1 MTNAEPRRAERK
13 SRLFFS
19 AGKRKAVLNVADKV
33 DSITLEIEATTQKA
47 DKGIDK
53 TIESLKA
60 MKTALNGINTK
71 KLRQEMESFEDFQ
84 KKLQTV
90 FSNIK
95 VSGNP
100 EELRKQIAQV
110 ETRLDALTKKENKL
124 KTVSGINE
132 NSKQYRN
139 LVYDISEAKST
150 LEQLYAAMDKVNAQK
165 PLNFWEKPNWA
176 ENLQNYGTTD
186 ESVIK
191 SRIGSAE
198 DVEKVESVATYAAN
212 NIKQSFAEVAQTETE
227 AAQNVQ
233 KMGGKMQALKS
244 IAEQLKTAFSGIRE
258 KIALGSGAEK
268 FNADMQD
275 LIDGMNQAKH
285 TMKQME
291 SGAKAFDSTAYERAA
306 QELAEASEQMRNYKN
321 SLTGATEQTSRLKTV
336 LSGISGVVKGAFAKL
351 GSIGSG
357 IVAACK
363 KAAGA
368 LRGLKAQIPKLSTAF
383 SGLGKK
389 IRSVTRLFAFMVLR
403 RAITALL
410 NTMKQGFDT
419 LAQYSAAKGTEF
431 NKNISSMQSGLKQL
445 GNSIIAAFE
454 PLINAVT
461 PIVNAFIS
469 KLIEATNAIGQFFA
483 ALTGKPTFT
492 HAKKVVGNYAESL
505 DKATASTKKLAT
517 ATAGIDELNILQ
529 DNNGDNSGGS
539 GATNPADS
547 FETEKVGDKFANL
560 AQMIKD
566 AWEKADFSEIGA
578 MVAEKINAA
587 LEGIDWAKIKETSKK
602 IAQSIGTFINGF
614 VRALDWSL
622 VGSTVGEGINTALT
636 FANTLLT
643 TIDWGMIGR
652 SLATGLNSAVNVID
666 WPAVGSLVCNGFNS
680 IIDLL
685 YDFVSTFDFTNLG
698 ESIGTAI
705 TTAIKGIKWSKGG
718 AAIGKA
724 VTGLFDTFNGFV
736 KKTDFAALGKGIV
749 SAIGGFFKNLSWG
762 SIGSALSN
770 AIKALCDSL
779 YGVVSGTDWAAVPQY
794 IVDAIKDFFTGFDW
808 SGVSKSLGK
817 LLGSAVKGAIDFVGS
832 IWDML
837 KKSWGNLSDYFNTY
851 IEDAGGDIIA
861 GLWNGITNALKNCGT
876 WIKNN
881 LFQPFIDG
889 FKDAFGIHSPSKEM
903 QTMGGYIVEG
913 LISGISGKFSD
924 CQAKVLEWAGKIKD
938 WFSGTS
944 FGKICKSTWETY
956 GQNIIGGFRDKIGN
970 AYTSTRDKISAWASD
985 VKDYF
990 SGSSHGAVNSTTWA
1004 SYADK
1009 VVSGFR
1015 EKIGNTYTTVRSN
1028 ISTWAA
1034 DVKDYFT
1041 GTGKGAINLTTFSNY
1056 ADKVIS
1062 GFREKIGSTYT
1073 TVRGNISAW
1082 AADVRDYFTS
1092 SSHGSINSTKFSTF
1106 ASNIISGFKGK
1117 ISTSYSDCKSSI
1129 TTWASNVKTW
1139 FSDTASVSAFQGFA
1153 KNVIHGFR
1161 DGINSFYKGCENA
1174 VKSWAGKVS
1183 DWFKEKLDINSPS
1196 KVFEQFGLYTVQGFN
1211 KGIDTAGE
1219 STKKAVSGWL
1229 APFDNVSINPR
1240 LSINDAALK
1249 DYLVNYGEDF
1259 NRDISVQRYTH
1270 DSISGAVQAAI
1281 VADNPLTAA
1290 FKEIAETVIVPAIQ
1304 NVETQARRQ
1313 ADKNEHTI
1321 VEIGGRTITDAVREQ
1336 KSRNGFS
1343 FQPI

>member
-1 MTNAEPRRAERK
+1 MPENERTVLVVAE
-13 SRLFFS
+13 
-19 AGKRKAVLNVADKV
+19 KV
-33 DSITLEIEATTQKA
+33 DAITLEIEATTEKA

-53 TIESLKA
+53 TIESLRA
-60 MKTALNGINTK
+60 LKTALNGINTK
-71 KLRQEMESFEDFQ
+71 KLKQEMESFEDFQ
-84 KKLQTV
+84 KKLQTA

-110 ETRLDALTKKENKL
+110 EARLDALTKKENKL

-139 LVYDISEAKST
+139 LVYDIAEAKST

-165 PLNFWEKPNWA
+165 PLNFWEKPNWS
-176 ENLQNYGTTD
+176 ENLQKYGTTD

-191 SRIGSAE
+191 SSLGTSE
-198 DVEKVESVATYAAN
+198 DIEKVESVATYAAN
-212 NIKQSFAEVAQTETE
+212 NIKQSFSEVAQTEEE
-227 AAQNVQ
+227 AAQKVKNL
-233 KMGGKMQALKS
+233 GGKMQGLKA

-258 KIALGSGAEK
+258 KMSLGSGAEK

-275 LIDGMNQAKH
+275 LIDGMNQAKY

-306 QELAEASEQMRNYKN
+306 QDLAEASAQMQKYKS

-336 LSGISGVVKGAFAKL
+336 LSGIGGTVKGAFSKVAT
-351 GSIGSG
+351 IGSG
-357 IVAACK
+357 IVSACK

-368 LRGLKAQIPKLSTAF
+368 LRGLKSQIPKLGTAF

-389 IRSVTRLFAFMVLR
+389 IGSVTRLFTFMVLR

-419 LAQYSAAKGTEF
+419 LAQYSAANGTEF

-445 GNSIIAAFE
+445 GNSIVAAFE

-461 PIVNAFIS
+461 PIINAFIS
-469 KLIEATNAIGQFFA
+469 KLTEATNAIGQFFA
-483 ALTGKPTFT
+483 ALTGRSTFT
-492 HAKKVVGNYAESL
+492 HAKKVVGNYAASL

-529 DNNGDNSGGS
+529 DNNNSGGDS
-539 GATNPADS
+539 GASNPADS

-587 LEGIDWAKIKETSKK
+587 LEGIDWAKIKETSKR

-614 VRALDWSL
+614 VGALDWSL
-622 VGSTVGEGINTALT
+622 VGTTIGEGINTALV

-643 TIDWGMIGR
+643 TIDFGQIGR
-652 SLATGLNSAVNVID
+652 SLAIGLNSAVNVID
-666 WPAVGSLVCNGFNS
+666 WQAVGSLVCNGFNAV
-680 IIDLL
+680 IDLL
-685 YDFVSTFDFTNLG
+685 YDFVSTFDFTKFG
-698 ESIGTAI
+698 ESMGTAI

-718 AAIGKA
+718 AAIGKS
-724 VTGLFDTFNGFV
+724 VTGLFDTFNGFI

-749 SAIGGFFKNLSWG
+749 SAIGGFFKNLSWS
-762 SIGSALSN
+762 SIGTALSN
-770 AIKALCDSL
+770 AIKALADFL
-779 YGVVSGTDWAAVPQY
+779 YGVVSSTDWAAVPQY
-794 IVDAIKDFFTGFDW
+794 IVDAIKDFFTSFDW

-817 LLGSAVKGAIDFVGS
+817 LLGSAVKGAIDLVGS

-837 KKSWGNLSDYFNTY
+837 KKAWGNLSDYFNDY

-861 GLWNGITNALKNCGT
+861 GLWNGITDALKNCGT

-903 QTMGGYIVEG
+903 KIMGGYVVDG
-913 LISGISGKFSD
+913 FLSGISGKFSECRD
-924 CQAKVLEWAGKIKD
+924 KVLEWAGKIKD

-944 FGKICKSTWETY
+944 FGKICKSTWENY

-990 SGSSHGAVNSTTWA
+990 SGSSHGSINSTTWA
-1004 SYADK
+1004 DYADK

-1015 EKIGNTYTTVRSN
+1015 DKIGNVYTTVRSN
-1028 ISTWAA
+1028 ISTWAS
-1034 DVKDYFT
+1034 DIKDYFT
-1041 GTGKGAINLTTFSNY
+1041 GSGKGAINLTTFSNY
-1056 ADKVIS
+1056 ADKVVS

-1073 TVRGNISAW
+1073 TVRDKISTW
-1082 AADVRDYFTS
+1082 ASDIRDYFTS

-1106 ASNIISGFKGK
+1106 AGNIISGFKGK
-1117 ISTSYSDCKSSI
+1117 ITTSYSDCQTSI
-1129 TTWASNVKTW
+1129 TTWANKVKSW
-1139 FSDTASVSAFQGFA
+1139 FSDTASVSSFQGFA

-1161 DGINSFYKGCENA
+1161 DGINSFYRDCEDA
-1174 VKSWAGKVS
+1174 VKSWASKVT

-1211 KGIDTAGE
+1211 KGINNAGKT
-1219 STKKAVSGWL
+1219 TKKAVSGWL
-1229 APFDNVSINPR
+1229 APLDNVAVNTR
-1240 LSINDAALK
+1240 LSINDTDLRACRA
-1249 DYLVNYGEDF
+1249 NYGEDF
-1259 NRDISVQRYTH
+1259 SRDISVQRYTH
-1270 DSISGAVQAAI
+1270 NSISGAVQAAI
-1281 VADNPLTAA
+1281 VTDNPLTAA
-1290 FKEIAETVIVPAIQ
+1290 FREIAESVIVPAIQ
-1304 NVETQARRQ
+1304 NVETQAKRQ
-1313 ADKNEHTI
+1313 ADKNEQTI
-1321 VEIGGRTITDAVREQ
+1321 VEIGGKTITDAVREQ

-1343 FQPI
+1343 FQPT

>member
-19 AGKRKAVLNVADKV
+19 AGKRKAVLSVADKV

-95 VSGNP
+95 VSGNT
-100 EELRKQIAQV
+100 EELRKQITQA
-110 ETRLDALTKKENKL
+110 EARLDTLLSKENKL
-124 KTVSGINE
+124 KTVSGIDE

-139 LVYDISEAKST
+139 LQYDIADVCNT
-150 LEQLYAAMDKVNAQK
+150 LDQLYAAMDKVNAQK

-186 ESVIK
+186 ESIIK
-191 SRIGSAE
+191 SRLGSVE

-212 NIKQSFAEVAQTETE
+212 NIKQSFAETAQTETE

-233 KMGGKMQALKS
+233 KLGGKMQTLKG

-258 KIALGSGAEK
+258 KISLGSGAEK

-336 LSGISGVVKGAFAKL
+336 ISGIGGVVKGAFAKL

-357 IVAACK
+357 VIVACK

-368 LRGLKAQIPKLSTAF
+368 LRSLKSQIPKLGAAF
-383 SGLGKK
+383 NGLGKK

-419 LAQYSAAKGTEF
+419 LAQYSEAKGAEF
-431 NKNISSMQSGLKQL
+431 NKNISAMQSGLKQL

-461 PIVNAFIS
+461 PIINAFIS
-469 KLIEATNAIGQFFA
+469 KLIEATNTIGQFFA
-483 ALTGKPTFT
+483 ALTGKSTFT

-529 DNNGDNSGGS
+529 DNNNDNGGGS

-566 AWEKADFSEIGA
+566 AWGKADFSEIGA

-614 VRALDWSL
+614 VGALDWSL
-622 VGSTVGEGINTALT
+622 VGSTIGEGINTALI
-636 FANTLLT
+636 FANTLLI

-718 AAIGKA
+718 ATIGLSMS
-724 VTGLFDTFNGFV
+724 GLLDTFIAFV
-736 KKTDFAALGKGIV
+736 DTTDFAQIGQSIV
-749 SAIGGFFKNLSWG
+749 NAVGGFFENLSWG
-762 SIGSALSN
+762 SIGESLSG
-770 AIKALCDSL
+770 AFKALLDFIS
-779 YGVVSGTDWAAVPQY
+779 GTVSGVSWDKVPKY
-794 IVDAIKDFFTGFDW
+794 IIDAIKDFFTGFDW
-808 SGVSKSLGK
+808 SGVSESLGK
-817 LLGSAVKGAIDFVGS
+817 LLGSAVKGALDLVGS

-837 KKSWGNLSDYFNTY
+837 KKSWGNLSDYFNVY
-851 IEDAGGDIIA
+851 IQNAGEDIIA
-861 GLWNGITNALKNCGT
+861 GLWNGIKNALKNCGT

-889 FKDAFGIHSPSKEM
+889 FKTAFQIHSPSREM

-913 LISGISGKFSD
+913 LISGISGKFSG

-956 GQNIIGGFRDKIGN
+956 GQNIIGGFKDKIGGAYSTTKDN
-970 AYTSTRDKISAWASD
+970 ISAWAENVKKWFSGTSFGAINKDTWITYANDVISGFRTKIGNTYTSTRDNISAWAADIKS
-985 VKDYF
+985 YF
-990 SGSSHGAVNSTTWA
+990 SGSSHGAVNSTT
-1004 SYADK
+1004 
-1009 VVSGFR
+1009 F
-1015 EKIGNTYTTVRSN
+1015 
-1028 ISTWAA
+1028 
-1034 DVKDYFT
+1034 
-1041 GTGKGAINLTTFSNY
+1041 
-1056 ADKVIS
+1056 
-1062 GFREKIGSTYT
+1062 STY
-1073 TVRGNISAW
+1073 A
-1082 AADVRDYFTS
+1082 
-1092 SSHGSINSTKFSTF
+1092 H
-1106 ASNIISGFKGK
+1106 NIINGFKGK
-1117 ISTSYSDCKSSI
+1117 ISTSYSDCQSSI

-1139 FSDTASVSAFQGFA
+1139 FSDTASASAFRGFA
-1153 KNVIHGFR
+1153 KNIIDGFAN
-1161 DGINSFYKGCENA
+1161 GINSFYKDCENA

-1196 KVFEQFGLYTVQGFN
+1196 KVFEQFGFYTVQGFN

-1249 DYLVNYGEDF
+1249 DYWVNYGEDF

-1270 DSISGAVQAAI
+1270 NSISGAVQAAI

-1304 NVETQARRQ
+1304 NVETQAKRQ
-1313 ADKNEHTI
+1313 ADKNEQTI
-1321 VEIGGRTITDAVREQ
+1321 VEIGGRTITNAVREQ

-1343 FQPI
+1343 FQPT

>member
-1 MTNAEPRRAERK
+1 MAE
-13 SRLFFS
+13 
-19 AGKRKAVLNVADKV
+19 KV
-33 DSITLEIEATTQKA
+33 DAITLEIEATTEKA

-53 TIESLKA
+53 TIESLRTL
-60 MKTALNGINTK
+60 KTALNGINTK
-71 KLRQEMESFEDFQ
+71 KLKQEMESFEDFQ

-90 FSNIK
+90 FSGIK
-95 VSGNP
+95 ISGNM
-100 EELRKQIAQV
+100 EELRKQIAQA
-110 ETRLDALTKKENKL
+110 EARFDTLLNKENKL

-139 LVYDISEAKST
+139 LQYDIAAVCNS
-150 LEQLYAAMDKVNAQK
+150 LDQLYAAMDKANAQK
-165 PLNFWEKPNWA
+165 PLNFWEKPNWS
-176 ENLQNYGTTD
+176 ENLQKYGTTD

-191 SRIGSAE
+191 SSLGTSE
-198 DVEKVESVATYAAN
+198 DIEKVESVATYAAN
-212 NIKQSFAEVAQTETE
+212 NIKQSFSEVAQTEEE
-227 AAQNVQ
+227 AAQKVKNL
-233 KMGGKMQALKS
+233 GGKMQGLKG

-258 KIALGSGAEK
+258 KMSLGSGAEK

-275 LIDGMNQAKH
+275 LIDGMNQAKY

-306 QELAEASEQMRNYKN
+306 QDLAEASAQMQKYKS
-321 SLTGATEQTSRLKTV
+321 SLTGATEQTSHLKTV
-336 LSGISGVVKGAFAKL
+336 LSGIGGTVKGAFSKVAT
-351 GSIGSG
+351 IGSG
-357 IVAACK
+357 IVSACK
-363 KAAGA
+363 KAVGA
-368 LRGLKAQIPKLSTAF
+368 LRGLKSQIPKLGTAF

-389 IRSVTRLFAFMVLR
+389 IGSVTRLFTFMVLR

-445 GNSIIAAFE
+445 GNSIVAAFE

-461 PIVNAFIS
+461 PIINAFIS
-469 KLIEATNAIGQFFA
+469 KLTEATNAIGQFFA
-483 ALTGKPTFT
+483 ALTGRSTFT
-492 HAKKVVGNYAESL
+492 HAKKVVGNYAASL

-529 DNNGDNSGGS
+529 DNNNSGGDS
-539 GATNPADS
+539 GASNPADS

-587 LEGIDWAKIKETSKK
+587 LEGIDWAKIKETSKR

-614 VRALDWSL
+614 VGALDWSL
-622 VGSTVGEGINTALT
+622 VGTTIGEGINTALV

-643 TIDWGMIGR
+643 TIDFGQIGR
-652 SLATGLNSAVNVID
+652 SLAIGLNSAVNVID
-666 WPAVGSLVCNGFNS
+666 WQAVGSLVCNGFNAV
-680 IIDLL
+680 IDLL
-685 YDFVSTFDFTNLG
+685 YDFVSTFDFTKFG
-698 ESIGTAI
+698 ESMGTAI

-718 AAIGKA
+718 AAIGKS
-724 VTGLFDTFNGFV
+724 VTGLFDTFNGFI

-749 SAIGGFFKNLSWG
+749 SAIGGFFKNLSWS
-762 SIGSALSN
+762 SIGTALSN
-770 AIKALCDSL
+770 AIKALSDFL

-794 IVDAIKDFFTGFDW
+794 IVDAIKDFFTSFDW

-817 LLGSAVKGAIDFVGS
+817 LLGSAVKGTIDLVGS

-837 KKSWGNLSDYFNTY
+837 KKAWGNLSDYFNDY

-861 GLWNGITNALKNCGT
+861 GLWNGITDALKNCGT

-903 QTMGGYIVEG
+903 KIMGGYVVDG
-913 LISGISGKFSD
+913 FLSGISGKFSECRD
-924 CQAKVLEWAGKIKD
+924 KVLEWAGKIKD

-944 FGKICKSTWETY
+944 FGKICKSTWENY

-990 SGSSHGAVNSTTWA
+990 SGSSHGSINSTTWA
-1004 SYADK
+1004 DYANK

-1015 EKIGNTYTTVRSN
+1015 DKIGNVYTTVRSN
-1028 ISTWAA
+1028 ISTWAS
-1034 DVKDYFT
+1034 DIKDYFT
-1041 GTGKGAINLTTFSNY
+1041 GSGKGAINLTTFSNY
-1056 ADKVIS
+1056 ADKVVS

-1073 TVRGNISAW
+1073 TVRDKISTW
-1082 AADVRDYFTS
+1082 ASDIRDYFTS

-1106 ASNIISGFKGK
+1106 AGNIISGFKGK
-1117 ISTSYSDCKSSI
+1117 ITTSYSDCQTSI
-1129 TTWASNVKTW
+1129 TTWANKVKSW
-1139 FSDTASVSAFQGFA
+1139 FSDTASVSSFQGFA

-1161 DGINSFYKGCENA
+1161 DGINSFYRDCEDA
-1174 VKSWAGKVS
+1174 VKSWASKVT

-1211 KGIDTAGE
+1211 KGINNAGKT
-1219 STKKAVSGWL
+1219 TKKAVSGWL
-1229 APFDNVSINPR
+1229 APLDNVAVNTR
-1240 LSINDAALK
+1240 LSINDTDLRACRA
-1249 DYLVNYGEDF
+1249 NYGEDF
-1259 NRDISVQRYTH
+1259 SRDISVQRYTH
-1270 DSISGAVQAAI
+1270 NIMSGSVQAAI
-1281 VADNPLTAA
+1281 TADNPITAA
-1290 FKEIAETVIVPAIQ
+1290 FKEIAEAVIVPAIQ
-1304 NVETQARRQ
+1304 GVEVQAKRQ
-1313 ADKNEHTI
+1313 ADKNEQTI
-1321 VEIGGRTITDAVREQ
+1321 VEIGGKTITDAVREQ

-1343 FQPI
+1343 FQPT

>member
-1 MTNAEPRRAERK
+1 MAE
-13 SRLFFS
+13 
-19 AGKRKAVLNVADKV
+19 KV
-33 DSITLEIEATTQKA
+33 DAITLEIEATTEKA

-53 TIESLKA
+53 TIESLRA
-60 MKTALNGINTK
+60 LKTALNGINTK
-71 KLRQEMESFEDFQ
+71 KLKQEMESFEDFQ
-84 KKLQTV
+84 KKLQTA
-90 FSNIK
+90 FSGIK
-95 VSGNP
+95 ISGNM
-100 EELRKQIAQV
+100 EELRKQIAQA
-110 ETRLDALTKKENKL
+110 EARLDTLLNKENKL

-139 LVYDISEAKST
+139 LQYDIAEVCNS
-150 LEQLYAAMDKVNAQK
+150 LDQLYAAMDKANAQK
-165 PLNFWEKPNWA
+165 PLNFWEKPNWS
-176 ENLQNYGTTD
+176 ENLQKYGTTD

-191 SRIGSAE
+191 SSQGTSENI
-198 DVEKVESVATYAAN
+198 EKVESVATYAAN
-212 NIKQSFAEVAQTETE
+212 NIKQSFSEVEQTEEE
-227 AAQNVQ
+227 AAQKVKNL
-233 KMGGKMQALKS
+233 GGKMQGLKG

-258 KIALGSGAEK
+258 KMSLGSGAEK

-275 LIDGMNQAKH
+275 LIDGMNQAKY

-306 QELAEASEQMRNYKN
+306 QDLAEASAQMQKYKS

-336 LSGISGVVKGAFAKL
+336 LSGIGGTVKGAFSKVAA
-351 GSIGSG
+351 IGSG
-357 IVAACK
+357 IVSACK

-368 LRGLKAQIPKLSTAF
+368 LRGLKSQIPKLGTAF

-389 IRSVTRLFAFMVLR
+389 IGSVTRLFTFMVLR

-445 GNSIIAAFE
+445 GNSIVAAFE

-461 PIVNAFIS
+461 PIINAFIS
-469 KLIEATNAIGQFFA
+469 KLTEATNAIGQFFA
-483 ALTGKPTFT
+483 ALTGKSTFT
-492 HAKKVVGNYAESL
+492 HAKKVVGNYAASL

-529 DNNGDNSGGS
+529 DNDNSGGDS
-539 GATNPADS
+539 GASNPADS
-547 FETEKVGDKFANL
+547 FDTEKVGDKFANL

-578 MVAEKINAA
+578 MFAEKINAA
-587 LEGIDWAKIKETSKK
+587 LEGIDWTKIKETSKR

-614 VRALDWSL
+614 VGALDWSL
-622 VGSTVGEGINTALT
+622 VGTTIGEGINTALV

-643 TIDWGMIGR
+643 TIDFGQIGR

-666 WPAVGSLVCNGFNS
+666 WQAVGSLVCNGFNAV
-680 IIDLL
+680 IDLL
-685 YDFVSTFDFTNLG
+685 YDFVSTFDFTKFG

-718 AAIGKA
+718 AAIGKS
-724 VTGLFDTFNGFV
+724 VTGLFDTFNGFI

-749 SAIGGFFKNLSWG
+749 SAIGGFFKNLSWS
-762 SIGSALSN
+762 SIGTALSN
-770 AIKALCDSL
+770 AIKALADFL

-794 IVDAIKDFFTGFDW
+794 IVDAIKDFFTSFDW

-817 LLGSAVKGAIDFVGS
+817 LLGSAVKGAIDLVGS

-837 KKSWGNLSDYFNTY
+837 KKTWGNLSEYFNDY

-861 GLWNGITNALKNCGT
+861 GLWNGITDALKNCGT

-903 QTMGGYIVEG
+903 KIMGGYVVDG
-913 LISGISGKFSD
+913 FLSGISGKFSECRD
-924 CQAKVLEWAGKIKD
+924 KVLEWAGKIKD

-944 FGKICKSTWETY
+944 FGKICKSTWENY

-990 SGSSHGAVNSTTWA
+990 SGSSHGSINSATWA
-1004 SYADK
+1004 NYADK

-1015 EKIGNTYTTVRSN
+1015 DKIGNVYTTVRSN
-1028 ISTWAA
+1028 VSTWAS
-1034 DVKDYFT
+1034 DIKDYFT

-1056 ADKVIS
+1056 ADKAVS

-1073 TVRGNISAW
+1073 TVRNKISTW
-1082 AADVRDYFTS
+1082 ASDIRDYFTS

-1106 ASNIISGFKGK
+1106 AGNIISGFKGK
-1117 ISTSYSDCKSSI
+1117 ITTSYSDCQISI
-1129 TTWASNVKTW
+1129 TTWANKVKSW
-1139 FSDTASVSAFQGFA
+1139 FSDTASVSSFQGFA

-1161 DGINSFYKGCENA
+1161 DGINSFYRDCEDA
-1174 VKSWAGKVS
+1174 VKSWASKVT

-1211 KGIDTAGE
+1211 KGINNAGKT
-1219 STKKAVSGWL
+1219 TKKAVSGWL
-1229 APFDNVSINPR
+1229 APLDNVAVNTR
-1240 LSINDAALK
+1240 LSINDTDLRACRA
-1249 DYLVNYGEDF
+1249 NYGEDF
-1259 NRDISVQRYTH
+1259 SRDISIQRYTH
-1270 DSISGAVQAAI
+1270 NIMSGSVQAAI
-1281 VADNPLTAA
+1281 TADNPITAA
-1290 FKEIAETVIVPAIQ
+1290 FKEIAEAVIVPAIQ
-1304 NVETQARRQ
+1304 GVEVQAKRQ
-1313 ADKNEHTI
+1313 ADKNEQTI
-1321 VEIGGRTITDAVREQ
+1321 VEIGGKTITDAVREQ

-1343 FQPI
+1343 FQPT

>member
-84 KKLQTV
+84 KKLQTA

-100 EELRKQIAQV
+100 EELRKQITQAEV
-110 ETRLDALTKKENKL
+110 RLDTLLSKENKL
-124 KTVSGINE
+124 KTVSGVNE

-139 LVYDISEAKST
+139 LQYDIADVCNT
-150 LEQLYAAMDKVNAQK
+150 LDQLYAAMDKVNAQK

-186 ESVIK
+186 
-191 SRIGSAE
+191 
-198 DVEKVESVATYAAN
+198 ESVATYAAN

-258 KIALGSGAEK
+258 KIALGSGTEK

-306 QELAEASEQMRNYKN
+306 QDLAEASEQMRNYKN

-336 LSGISGVVKGAFAKL
+336 LSGISGAVKGAFAKL

-368 LRGLKAQIPKLSTAF
+368 LRGLKSQISKLGAAF
-383 SGLGKK
+383 NGLGKK

-431 NKNISSMQSGLKQL
+431 NKNISAMQSGLKQL

-461 PIVNAFIS
+461 PIINAFIS

-483 ALTGKPTFT
+483 ALTGKSTFT

-529 DNNGDNSGGS
+529 DNNNDNGGGS

-547 FETEKVGDKFANL
+547 FETEKVGYKFANL

-614 VRALDWSL
+614 VGALDWSL
-622 VGSTVGEGINTALT
+622 VGSTIGEGINTALT

-643 TIDWGMIGR
+643 TIDWGLIGR

-718 AAIGKA
+718 VAIGKA

-861 GLWNGITNALKNCGT
+861 GLCNGITNALKNCGT

-956 GQNIIGGFRDKIGN
+956 GQNIIGGFKDKIGGAYSTTKDN
-970 AYTSTRDKISAWASD
+970 ISAWAENVKKWFSGTSFGAINKDTWITYANDVISGFRTKIGNTYTSTRDNISAWAADIKS
-985 VKDYF
+985 YF
-990 SGSSHGAVNSTTWA
+990 SGSSHGAVNSTT
-1004 SYADK
+1004 
-1009 VVSGFR
+1009 F
-1015 EKIGNTYTTVRSN
+1015 
-1028 ISTWAA
+1028 
-1034 DVKDYFT
+1034 
-1041 GTGKGAINLTTFSNY
+1041 
-1056 ADKVIS
+1056 
-1062 GFREKIGSTYT
+1062 STY
-1073 TVRGNISAW
+1073 A
-1082 AADVRDYFTS
+1082 
-1092 SSHGSINSTKFSTF
+1092 H
-1106 ASNIISGFKGK
+1106 NIINGFKGK
-1117 ISTSYSDCKSSI
+1117 ISTSYSDCQSSI

-1139 FSDTASVSAFQGFA
+1139 FSDTASVSSFQGFA

-1161 DGINSFYKGCENA
+1161 DGINSFYRDCEDA
-1174 VKSWAGKVS
+1174 VKSWASKVT

-1211 KGIDTAGE
+1211 KGINNAGKT
-1219 STKKAVSGWL
+1219 TKKAVSGWL
-1229 APFDNVSINPR
+1229 APLDNVAVNTR
-1240 LSINDAALK
+1240 LSINDTDLRACRA
-1249 DYLVNYGEDF
+1249 NYGEDF
-1259 NRDISVQRYTH
+1259 SRDISVQRYTH
-1270 DSISGAVQAAI
+1270 SSIIGAVQAAI
-1281 VADNPLTAA
+1281 VTDNPLTAA

-1304 NVETQARRQ
+1304 NVETQAKRQ
-1313 ADKNEHTI
+1313 ADKNEQTI

-1343 FQPI
+1343 FQPT

>member
-1 MTNAEPRRAERK
+1 MAE
-13 SRLFFS
+13 
-19 AGKRKAVLNVADKV
+19 KV
-33 DSITLEIEATTQKA
+33 DAITLEIEATTEKA

-53 TIESLKA
+53 TIESLRTL
-60 MKTALNGINTK
+60 KTALNGINTK
-71 KLRQEMESFEDFQ
+71 KLKQEMESFEDFQ

-90 FSNIK
+90 FSGIK
-95 VSGNP
+95 ISGNM
-100 EELRKQIAQV
+100 EELRKQIAQA
-110 ETRLDALTKKENKL
+110 EARFDTLLNKENKL

-139 LVYDISEAKST
+139 LQYDIAAVCNS
-150 LEQLYAAMDKVNAQK
+150 LDQLYAAMDKANAQK
-165 PLNFWEKPNWA
+165 PLNFWEKPNWS
-176 ENLQNYGTTD
+176 ENLQKYGTTD

-191 SRIGSAE
+191 SSLGTSE
-198 DVEKVESVATYAAN
+198 DIEKVESVATYAAN
-212 NIKQSFAEVAQTETE
+212 NIKQSFSEVAQTEEE
-227 AAQNVQ
+227 AAQKVKNL
-233 KMGGKMQALKS
+233 GGKMQGLKG

-258 KIALGSGAEK
+258 KMSLGSGAEK

-275 LIDGMNQAKH
+275 LIDGMNQAKY

-306 QELAEASEQMRNYKN
+306 QDLAEASAQMQKYKS
-321 SLTGATEQTSRLKTV
+321 SLTGATEQTSHLKTV
-336 LSGISGVVKGAFAKL
+336 LSGIGGTVKGAFSKVAT
-351 GSIGSG
+351 IGSG
-357 IVAACK
+357 IVSACK
-363 KAAGA
+363 KAVGA
-368 LRGLKAQIPKLSTAF
+368 LRGLKSQIPKLGTAF

-389 IRSVTRLFAFMVLR
+389 IGSVTRLFTFMVLR

-445 GNSIIAAFE
+445 GNSIVAAFE

-461 PIVNAFIS
+461 PIINAFIS
-469 KLIEATNAIGQFFA
+469 KLTEATNAIGQFFA
-483 ALTGKPTFT
+483 ALTGRSTFT
-492 HAKKVVGNYAESL
+492 HAKKVVGNYAASL

-529 DNNGDNSGGS
+529 DNNNSGGDS
-539 GATNPADS
+539 GASNPADS

-587 LEGIDWAKIKETSKK
+587 LEGIDWAKIKETSKR

-614 VRALDWSL
+614 VGALDWSL
-622 VGSTVGEGINTALT
+622 VGTTIGEGINTALV

-643 TIDWGMIGR
+643 TIDFGQIGR
-652 SLATGLNSAVNVID
+652 SLAIGLNSAVNVID
-666 WPAVGSLVCNGFNS
+666 WQAVGSLVCNGFNAV
-680 IIDLL
+680 IDLL
-685 YDFVSTFDFTNLG
+685 YDFVSTFDFTKFG
-698 ESIGTAI
+698 ESMGTAI

-718 AAIGKA
+718 AAIGKS
-724 VTGLFDTFNGFV
+724 VTGLFDTFNGFI

-749 SAIGGFFKNLSWG
+749 SAIGGFFKNLSWS
-762 SIGSALSN
+762 SIGTALSN
-770 AIKALCDSL
+770 AIKALADFL

-794 IVDAIKDFFTGFDW
+794 IVDAIKDFFTSFDW

-817 LLGSAVKGAIDFVGS
+817 LLGSAVKGAIDLVGS

-837 KKSWGNLSDYFNTY
+837 KKAWGNLSDYFNDY

-861 GLWNGITNALKNCGT
+861 GLWNGITDALKNCGT

-903 QTMGGYIVEG
+903 KIMGGYVVDG
-913 LISGISGKFSD
+913 FLSGISGKFSECRD
-924 CQAKVLEWAGKIKD
+924 KVLEWAGKIKD

-944 FGKICKSTWETY
+944 FGKICKSTWENY

-990 SGSSHGAVNSTTWA
+990 SGSSHGSINSTTWA
-1004 SYADK
+1004 DYANK

-1015 EKIGNTYTTVRSN
+1015 DKIGNVYTTVRSN
-1028 ISTWAA
+1028 ISTWAS
-1034 DVKDYFT
+1034 DIKDYFT
-1041 GTGKGAINLTTFSNY
+1041 GSGKGAINLTTFSNY
-1056 ADKVIS
+1056 ADKVVS

-1073 TVRGNISAW
+1073 TVRDKISTW
-1082 AADVRDYFTS
+1082 ASDIRDYFTS

-1106 ASNIISGFKGK
+1106 AGNIISGFKGK
-1117 ISTSYSDCKSSI
+1117 ITTSYSDCQTSI
-1129 TTWASNVKTW
+1129 TTWANKVKSW
-1139 FSDTASVSAFQGFA
+1139 FSDTASVSSFQGFA

-1161 DGINSFYKGCENA
+1161 DGINSFYRDCEDA
-1174 VKSWAGKVS
+1174 VKSWASKVT

-1211 KGIDTAGE
+1211 KGINNAGKT
-1219 STKKAVSGWL
+1219 TKKAVSGWL
-1229 APFDNVSINPR
+1229 APLDNVAVNTR
-1240 LSINDAALK
+1240 LSINDTDLRACRA
-1249 DYLVNYGEDF
+1249 NYGEDF
-1259 NRDISVQRYTH
+1259 SRDISVQRYTH
-1270 DSISGAVQAAI
+1270 NIMSGSVQAAI
-1281 VADNPLTAA
+1281 TADNPITAA
-1290 FKEIAETVIVPAIQ
+1290 FKEIAEAVIVPAIQ
-1304 NVETQARRQ
+1304 GVEVQAKRQ
-1313 ADKNEHTI
+1313 ADKNEQTI
-1321 VEIGGRTITDAVREQ
+1321 VEIGGKTITDAVREQ

-1343 FQPI
+1343 FQPT

>member
-1 MTNAEPRRAERK
+1 MAE
-13 SRLFFS
+13 
-19 AGKRKAVLNVADKV
+19 KV
-33 DSITLEIEATTQKA
+33 DAITLEIEATTEKA

-53 TIESLKA
+53 TIESLRTL
-60 MKTALNGINTK
+60 KTALNGINTK
-71 KLRQEMESFEDFQ
+71 KLKQEMESFEGFQ

-90 FSNIK
+90 FSGIK
-95 VSGNP
+95 ISGNM
-100 EELRKQIAQV
+100 EELRKQIAQA
-110 ETRLDALTKKENKL
+110 EARFDTLLNKENKL

-139 LVYDISEAKST
+139 LQYDIAAVCNS
-150 LEQLYAAMDKVNAQK
+150 LDQLYAAMDKANAQK
-165 PLNFWEKPNWA
+165 PLNFWEKPNWS
-176 ENLQNYGTTD
+176 ENLQKYGTTD

-191 SRIGSAE
+191 SSLGTSE
-198 DVEKVESVATYAAN
+198 DIEKVESVATYAAN
-212 NIKQSFAEVAQTETE
+212 NIKQSFSEVAQTEEE
-227 AAQNVQ
+227 AAQKVKNL
-233 KMGGKMQALKS
+233 GGKMQGLKG

-258 KIALGSGAEK
+258 KMSLGSGAEK

-275 LIDGMNQAKH
+275 LIDGMNQAKY

-306 QELAEASEQMRNYKN
+306 QDLAEASAQMQKYKS
-321 SLTGATEQTSRLKTV
+321 SLTGATEQTSHLKTV
-336 LSGISGVVKGAFAKL
+336 LSGIGGTVKGAFSKVAT
-351 GSIGSG
+351 IGSG
-357 IVAACK
+357 IVSACK
-363 KAAGA
+363 KAVGA
-368 LRGLKAQIPKLSTAF
+368 LRGLKSQITKLGTAF

-389 IRSVTRLFAFMVLR
+389 IGSVTRLFTFMVLR

-445 GNSIIAAFE
+445 GNSIVAAFE

-461 PIVNAFIS
+461 PIINAFIS
-469 KLIEATNAIGQFFA
+469 KLTEATNAIGQFFA
-483 ALTGKPTFT
+483 ALTGRSTFT
-492 HAKKVVGNYAESL
+492 HAKKVVGNYAASL

-529 DNNGDNSGGS
+529 DNNNSGGDS
-539 GATNPADS
+539 GASNPADS

-587 LEGIDWAKIKETSKK
+587 LEGIDWAKIKETSKR

-614 VRALDWSL
+614 VGALDWSL
-622 VGSTVGEGINTALT
+622 VGTTIGEGINTALV

-643 TIDWGMIGR
+643 TIDFGQIGR
-652 SLATGLNSAVNVID
+652 SLAIGLNSAVNVID
-666 WPAVGSLVCNGFNS
+666 WQAVGSLVCNGFNAV
-680 IIDLL
+680 IDLL
-685 YDFVSTFDFTNLG
+685 YDFVSTFDFTKFG
-698 ESIGTAI
+698 ESMGTAI

-718 AAIGKA
+718 AAIGKS
-724 VTGLFDTFNGFV
+724 VTGLFDTFNGFI

-749 SAIGGFFKNLSWG
+749 SAIGGFFKNLSWS
-762 SIGSALSN
+762 SIGTALSN
-770 AIKALCDSL
+770 AIKALADFL

-794 IVDAIKDFFTGFDW
+794 IVDAIKDFFTSFDW

-817 LLGSAVKGAIDFVGS
+817 LLGSAVKGAIDLVGS

-837 KKSWGNLSDYFNTY
+837 KKAWGNLSDYFNDY

-861 GLWNGITNALKNCGT
+861 GLWNGITDALKNCGT

-903 QTMGGYIVEG
+903 KIMGGYVVDG
-913 LISGISGKFSD
+913 FLSGISGKFSECRD
-924 CQAKVLEWAGKIKD
+924 KVLEWAGKIKD

-944 FGKICKSTWETY
+944 FGKICKSTWENY

-990 SGSSHGAVNSTTWA
+990 SGSSHGSINSTTWA
-1004 SYADK
+1004 DYANK

-1015 EKIGNTYTTVRSN
+1015 DKIGNVYTTVRSN
-1028 ISTWAA
+1028 ISTWAS
-1034 DVKDYFT
+1034 DIKDYFT
-1041 GTGKGAINLTTFSNY
+1041 GSGKGAINLTTFSNY
-1056 ADKVIS
+1056 ADKVVS

-1073 TVRGNISAW
+1073 TVRDKISTW
-1082 AADVRDYFTS
+1082 ASDIRDYFTS

-1106 ASNIISGFKGK
+1106 AGNIISGFKGK
-1117 ISTSYSDCKSSI
+1117 ITTSYSDCQTSI
-1129 TTWASNVKTW
+1129 TTWANKVKSW
-1139 FSDTASVSAFQGFA
+1139 FSDTASVSSFQGFA

-1161 DGINSFYKGCENA
+1161 DGINSFYRDCEDA
-1174 VKSWAGKVS
+1174 VKSWASKVT

-1211 KGIDTAGE
+1211 KGINNAGKT
-1219 STKKAVSGWL
+1219 TKKAVSGWL
-1229 APFDNVSINPR
+1229 APLDNVAVNTR
-1240 LSINDAALK
+1240 LSINDTDLRACRA
-1249 DYLVNYGEDF
+1249 NYGEDF
-1259 NRDISVQRYTH
+1259 SRDISVQRYTH
-1270 DSISGAVQAAI
+1270 NIMSGSVQAAI
-1281 VADNPLTAA
+1281 TADNPITAA
-1290 FKEIAETVIVPAIQ
+1290 FKEIAEAVIVPAIQ
-1304 NVETQARRQ
+1304 GVEVQAKRQ
-1313 ADKNEHTI
+1313 ADKNEQTI
-1321 VEIGGRTITDAVREQ
+1321 VEIGGKTITDAVREQ

-1343 FQPI
+1343 FQPT

>member
-1 MTNAEPRRAERK
+1 M
-13 SRLFFS
+13 
-19 AGKRKAVLNVADKV
+19 

-84 KKLQTV
+84 KKLQTA

-95 VSGNP
+95 VSGNT
-100 EELRKQIAQV
+100 EELRKQITQA
-110 ETRLDALTKKENKL
+110 EARLDTLLSKENKL
-124 KTVSGINE
+124 KTVSGIDE

-139 LVYDISEAKST
+139 LQYDIADVCNT
-150 LEQLYAAMDKVNAQK
+150 LDQLYAAMDKVNAQK

-186 ESVIK
+186 ESIIK
-191 SRIGSAE
+191 SRLGSVE

-212 NIKQSFAEVAQTETE
+212 NIKQSFAETAQT
-227 AAQNVQ
+227 VQ
-233 KMGGKMQALKS
+233 KLGGKMQTLKG

-258 KIALGSGAEK
+258 KISLGSGAEK
-268 FNADMQD
+268 FNADMQE

-291 SGAKAFDSTAYERAA
+291 SGAKAFDSTTYERAA
-306 QELAEASEQMRNYKN
+306 QDLAEASEQMRNYKN

-351 GSIGSG
+351 GSIGSE

-368 LRGLKAQIPKLSTAF
+368 LRGLKSQIPKLGAAF
-383 SGLGKK
+383 NGLGKK

-431 NKNISSMQSGLKQL
+431 NKNISAMQSGLKQL

-483 ALTGKPTFT
+483 ALTGKSTFT

-529 DNNGDNSGGS
+529 DNNSNNSGES

-578 MVAEKINAA
+578 MVAEKLNAA

-614 VRALDWSL
+614 VTTIDWSL
-622 VGSTVGEGINTALT
+622 VGSTIGEGINTALT

-643 TIDWGMIGR
+643 TIDWGMIGQ

-680 IIDLL
+680 IIDLI

-698 ESIGTAI
+698 ENIGTAI

-736 KKTDFAALGKGIV
+736 KKTDFATLGKGIV
-749 SAIGGFFKNLSWG
+749 SAIGGFFKNLSWS

-817 LLGSAVKGAIDFVGS
+817 LLGSAVNGAIDFVGS
-832 IWDML
+832 IWVML
-837 KKSWGNLSDYFNTY
+837 KKSWGDLSEYFNVY
-851 IEDAGGDIIA
+851 IQNAGEDIIA
-861 GLWNGITNALKNCGT
+861 GLWDGITNALKNCGT

-913 LISGISGKFSD
+913 LISGISGKFSE

-956 GQNIIGGFRDKIGN
+956 GQNIIGGFKDKIGGAYSTTKDN
-970 AYTSTRDKISAWASD
+970 ISAWAENVKKWFSGTSFGAINKDTWITYANDVISGFRTKIGNTYTSTRDNISTWAADIKS
-985 VKDYF
+985 YF
-990 SGSSHGAVNSTTWA
+990 SGSSHGAVN
-1004 SYADK
+1004 
-1009 VVSGFR
+1009 
-1015 EKIGNTYTTVRSN
+1015 N
-1028 ISTWAA
+1028 
-1034 DVKDYFT
+1034 
-1041 GTGKGAINLTTFSNY
+1041 TTFSTY
-1056 ADKVIS
+1056 A
-1062 GFREKIGSTYT
+1062 
-1073 TVRGNISAW
+1073 
-1082 AADVRDYFTS
+1082 
-1092 SSHGSINSTKFSTF
+1092 H
-1106 ASNIISGFKGK
+1106 NIINGFKGK
-1117 ISTSYSDCKSSI
+1117 ISTSYSDCQSSI

-1139 FSDTASVSAFQGFA
+1139 FSDTASVSAFRGFA
-1153 KNVIHGFR
+1153 KNIIDGFAN
-1161 DGINSFYKGCENA
+1161 GINSFYKDCENA

-1259 NRDISVQRYTH
+1259 NRDISVQRYTYN
-1270 DSISGAVQAAI
+1270 SIGGAVQAAI
-1281 VADNPLTAA
+1281 VTDNPLTAA
-1290 FKEIAETVIVPAIQ
+1290 FREIAESVIVPAIQ
-1304 NVETQARRQ
+1304 NVETQAKRQ
-1313 ADKNEHTI
+1313 ADKNEQTI
-1321 VEIGGRTITDAVREQ
+1321 VEIGGRAITDAVREQ

-1343 FQPI
+1343 FQPT

>member
-1 MTNAEPRRAERK
+1 MAE
-13 SRLFFS
+13 
-19 AGKRKAVLNVADKV
+19 KV
-33 DSITLEIEATTQKA
+33 DAITLEIEATTEKA

-53 TIESLKA
+53 TIESLRA
-60 MKTALNGINTK
+60 LKTALNGINTK
-71 KLRQEMESFEDFQ
+71 KLKQEMESFEDFQ
-84 KKLQTV
+84 KKLQTA
-90 FSNIK
+90 FSGIK
-95 VSGNP
+95 ISGNT
-100 EELRKQIAQV
+100 EELRKQIAQA
-110 ETRLDALTKKENKL
+110 EARLDSLMRKENKL

-139 LVYDISEAKST
+139 LIYDIAEAKST
-150 LEQLYAAMDKVNAQK
+150 LEQLYAAMDKANTQK
-165 PLNFWEKPNWA
+165 PLNFWEKPNWS
-176 ENLQNYGTTD
+176 ENLQKYGTTD

-191 SRIGSAE
+191 SSQGISE
-198 DVEKVESVATYAAN
+198 DIEKVESVATHAAN
-212 NIKQSFAEVAQTETE
+212 NIKQSFSEVTQTEEE
-227 AAQNVQ
+227 AAQKVKNLS
-233 KMGGKMQALKS
+233 GKMQGLKG

-258 KIALGSGAEK
+258 KMSLGSGAEK

-275 LIDGMNQAKH
+275 LIDGMNQAKY

-306 QELAEASEQMRNYKN
+306 QDLAEASAQMQKYKS

-336 LSGISGVVKGAFAKL
+336 LSGIGGTVKGAFSKVAA
-351 GSIGSG
+351 IGSG
-357 IVAACK
+357 IVSACK

-368 LRGLKAQIPKLSTAF
+368 LRGLKSQIPKLGTAF

-389 IRSVTRLFAFMVLR
+389 IGSVTRLFTFMVLR

-445 GNSIIAAFE
+445 GNSIVAAFE

-461 PIVNAFIS
+461 PIINAFIQ
-469 KLIEATNAIGQFFA
+469 KLTEATNAIGQFFA
-483 ALTGKPTFT
+483 ALTGKSTFT
-492 HAKKVVGNYAESL
+492 HAKKVVGNYAASL

-529 DNNGDNSGGS
+529 DNDNSGGDS
-539 GATNPADS
+539 GASNPADS

-587 LEGIDWAKIKETSKK
+587 LEGIDWTKIKETSKR

-614 VRALDWSL
+614 VGALDWPL
-622 VGSTVGEGINTALT
+622 VGTTIGEGINTALV

-643 TIDWGMIGR
+643 TIDFGQIGR

-666 WPAVGSLVCNGFNS
+666 WQAVGSLVCNGFNAV
-680 IIDLL
+680 IDLL
-685 YDFVSTFDFTNLG
+685 YDFVSTFDFTKFG

-718 AAIGKA
+718 AAIGKS
-724 VTGLFDTFNGFV
+724 VTGLFDTFNGFI

-749 SAIGGFFKNLSWG
+749 SAIGGFFKNLSWS
-762 SIGSALSN
+762 SIGTALSN
-770 AIKALCDSL
+770 AIKALADFL

-794 IVDAIKDFFTGFDW
+794 IVDAIKDFFTSFDW

-817 LLGSAVKGAIDFVGS
+817 LLGSAVKGAIDLVGS

-837 KKSWGNLSDYFNTY
+837 KKAWGNLSDYFSDY

-861 GLWNGITNALKNCGT
+861 GLWNGITDALKNCGT

-903 QTMGGYIVEG
+903 KIMGGYVVDG
-913 LISGISGKFSD
+913 FLSGISGKFSECRD
-924 CQAKVLEWAGKIKD
+924 KVLEWAGKIKD

-944 FGKICKSTWETY
+944 FGKICKSTWENY

-990 SGSSHGAVNSTTWA
+990 SGSSHGSINSATWA
-1004 SYADK
+1004 NYADK

-1015 EKIGNTYTTVRSN
+1015 DKIGNVYTTVRSN
-1028 ISTWAA
+1028 VSTWAS
-1034 DVKDYFT
+1034 DIKDYFT

-1056 ADKVIS
+1056 ADKAVS

-1073 TVRGNISAW
+1073 TVRDKISTW
-1082 AADVRDYFTS
+1082 ASDIRDYFTS

-1106 ASNIISGFKGK
+1106 AGNIISGFKGK
-1117 ISTSYSDCKSSI
+1117 ITTSYSDCQTSI
-1129 TTWASNVKTW
+1129 TTWANKVKSW
-1139 FSDTASVSAFQGFA
+1139 FSDTASVSSFQGFA

-1161 DGINSFYKGCENA
+1161 DGINSFYRDCEDA
-1174 VKSWAGKVS
+1174 VKSWASKVT

-1211 KGIDTAGE
+1211 KGINNAGKT
-1219 STKKAVSGWL
+1219 TKKAVSGWL
-1229 APFDNVSINPR
+1229 APLDNVAVNTR
-1240 LSINDAALK
+1240 LSINDTDLRACRA
-1249 DYLVNYGEDF
+1249 NYGEDF
-1259 NRDISVQRYTH
+1259 SRDISIQRYTH
-1270 DSISGAVQAAI
+1270 NIMSGSVQAAI
-1281 VADNPLTAA
+1281 TADNPITAA
-1290 FKEIAETVIVPAIQ
+1290 FKEIAEAVIVPAIQ
-1304 NVETQARRQ
+1304 GVEVQAKRQ
-1313 ADKNEHTI
+1313 ADKNEQTI
-1321 VEIGGRTITDAVREQ
+1321 VEIGGRIITDVVKEQ
-1336 KSRNGFS
+1336 KGRNGFA
-1343 FQPI
+1343 FTT

>member
-1 MTNAEPRRAERK
+1 MPENERTVLVVAE
-13 SRLFFS
+13 
-19 AGKRKAVLNVADKV
+19 KV
-33 DSITLEIEATTQKA
+33 DAITLEIEATTEKA

-53 TIESLKA
+53 TIESLRA
-60 MKTALNGINTK
+60 LKTALNGINTK
-71 KLRQEMESFEDFQ
+71 KLKQEMESFEDFQ
-84 KKLQTV
+84 KKLQTA
-90 FSNIK
+90 FSGIK
-95 VSGNP
+95 ISGNM
-100 EELRKQIAQV
+100 EELRKQIAQA
-110 ETRLDALTKKENKL
+110 EARLDTLLNKENKL

-139 LVYDISEAKST
+139 LQYDIAEVCNS
-150 LEQLYAAMDKVNAQK
+150 LDQLYAAMDKANAQK
-165 PLNFWEKPNWA
+165 PLNFWEKPNWS
-176 ENLQNYGTTD
+176 ENLQKYGTTD

-191 SRIGSAE
+191 SSQGTSE
-198 DVEKVESVATYAAN
+198 DIEKVESVATYAAN
-212 NIKQSFAEVAQTETE
+212 NIKQSFSEVAQTEEE
-227 AAQNVQ
+227 AAQKIKNL
-233 KMGGKMQALKS
+233 GGKMQGLKGM
-244 IAEQLKTAFSGIRE
+244 AEQLKTAFSGIRE
-258 KIALGSGAEK
+258 KMSLGSGAEK

-275 LIDGMNQAKH
+275 LIDGMNQAKY

-306 QELAEASEQMRNYKN
+306 QDLAEASAQMQKYKS

-336 LSGISGVVKGAFAKL
+336 LSGIGGTIKGAFSKVAT
-351 GSIGSG
+351 IDSG
-357 IVAACK
+357 IVSACK

-368 LRGLKAQIPKLSTAF
+368 LRGLKSQIPKLGTAF

-389 IRSVTRLFAFMVLR
+389 IGSVTRLFTFMVLR

-445 GNSIIAAFE
+445 GNSIVAAFE

-461 PIVNAFIS
+461 PIINAFIS
-469 KLIEATNAIGQFFA
+469 KLTEATNAIGQFFA
-483 ALTGKPTFT
+483 ALAGKATFT
-492 HAKKVVGNYAESL
+492 HAKKVVGNYAASL

-529 DNNGDNSGGS
+529 DNDNSGGDS
-539 GATNPADS
+539 GASNPADS

-578 MVAEKINAA
+578 MVADKINAA
-587 LEGIDWAKIKETSKK
+587 LEGIDWAKIKETSKR

-614 VRALDWSL
+614 VGALDWSL
-622 VGSTVGEGINTALT
+622 VGTTIGEGINTALV

-643 TIDWGMIGR
+643 TIDFGQIGR

-666 WPAVGSLVCNGFNS
+666 WQAVGSLVCNGFNAV
-680 IIDLL
+680 IDLL
-685 YDFVSTFDFTNLG
+685 YDFVSTFDFTKFG

-718 AAIGKA
+718 AAIGKS
-724 VTGLFDTFNGFV
+724 VTGLFDAFNGFI

-749 SAIGGFFKNLSWG
+749 SAIGGFFKNLSWS
-762 SIGSALSN
+762 SIGTALSN
-770 AIKALCDSL
+770 AIKALADFL
-779 YGVVSGTDWAAVPQY
+779 YGVVSGTDWTAVPQY
-794 IVDAIKDFFTGFDW
+794 IVDAIKDFFTNFDW
-808 SGVSKSLGK
+808 SGVSKSFGK
-817 LLGSAVKGAIDFVGS
+817 LLGSAVKGAIDLVGS

-837 KKSWGNLSDYFNTY
+837 KKAWGNLSDYFNDY
-851 IEDAGGDIIA
+851 IEGAGGDIIA
-861 GLWNGITNALKNCGT
+861 GLWNGITDALKNCGT

-903 QTMGGYIVEG
+903 KIMGGYVVDG
-913 LISGISGKFSD
+913 FLSGISGKFSECRD
-924 CQAKVLEWAGKIKD
+924 KVLEWAGKIKD

-944 FGKICKSTWETY
+944 FGKICKSTWENY

-990 SGSSHGAVNSTTWA
+990 SGSSHGSINSATWA
-1004 SYADK
+1004 NYADK

-1015 EKIGNTYTTVRSN
+1015 DKIGNVYTTVRSN
-1028 ISTWAA
+1028 VSAWAS
-1034 DVKDYFT
+1034 DIKDYFT
-1041 GTGKGAINLTTFSNY
+1041 GSGKGAINLTTFSNY
-1056 ADKVIS
+1056 ADKAVS

-1073 TVRGNISAW
+1073 TVREKISTW
-1082 AADVRDYFTS
+1082 ASDIRDYFTS

-1106 ASNIISGFKGK
+1106 AGNIISGFKGK
-1117 ISTSYSDCKSSI
+1117 ITTSYSDCQTSI
-1129 TTWASNVKTW
+1129 TTWANKVKSW
-1139 FSDTASVSAFQGFA
+1139 FSDTTSVSSFQGFA

-1161 DGINSFYKGCENA
+1161 DGINSFYRDCEDA
-1174 VKSWAGKVS
+1174 VKSWASKVT

-1211 KGIDTAGE
+1211 KGINNAGKT
-1219 STKKAVSGWL
+1219 TKKAVSGWL
-1229 APFDNVSINPR
+1229 APLDNVAVNTR
-1240 LSINDAALK
+1240 LSINDTALRACRA
-1249 DYLVNYGEDF
+1249 NYGEDF
-1259 NRDISVQRYTH
+1259 SRDISVQRYTH
-1270 DSISGAVQAAI
+1270 SSISGAVQAAI
-1281 VADNPLTAA
+1281 VTDNPITAA
-1290 FKEIAETVIVPAIQ
+1290 FKEIAEAVIVPAIQ
-1304 NVETQARRQ
+1304 GVEVQAKRQ
-1313 ADKNEHTI
+1313 ADKNEQTI
-1321 VEIGGRTITDAVREQ
+1321 VEIGGKTITDAVREQ

-1343 FQPI
+1343 FQPT

>member
-1 MTNAEPRRAERK
+1 MPENERTVLVVAE
-13 SRLFFS
+13 
-19 AGKRKAVLNVADKV
+19 KV
-33 DSITLEIEATTQKA
+33 DAITLEIEATTEKA

-53 TIESLKA
+53 TIESLRA
-60 MKTALNGINTK
+60 LKTALNGINTK
-71 KLRQEMESFEDFQ
+71 KLKQEMESFEDFQ
-84 KKLQTV
+84 KKLQTA

-110 ETRLDALTKKENKL
+110 EARLDALTKKENKL

-139 LVYDISEAKST
+139 LVYDIAEAKST

-165 PLNFWEKPNWA
+165 PLNFWEKPNWS
-176 ENLQNYGTTD
+176 ENLQKYGTTD

-191 SRIGSAE
+191 SSLGTSE
-198 DVEKVESVATYAAN
+198 DIEKVESVATYAAN
-212 NIKQSFAEVAQTETE
+212 NIKQSFSEVAQTEEE
-227 AAQNVQ
+227 AAQKVKNL
-233 KMGGKMQALKS
+233 GGKMQGLKA

-258 KIALGSGAEK
+258 KMSLGSGAEK

-275 LIDGMNQAKH
+275 LIDGMNQAKY

-306 QELAEASEQMRNYKN
+306 QDLAEASAQMQKYKS

-336 LSGISGVVKGAFAKL
+336 LSGIGGTVKGAFSKVAT
-351 GSIGSG
+351 IGSG
-357 IVAACK
+357 IVSACK

-368 LRGLKAQIPKLSTAF
+368 LRGLKSQIPKLGTAF

-389 IRSVTRLFAFMVLR
+389 IGSVTRLFTFMVLR

-445 GNSIIAAFE
+445 GNSIVAAFE

-461 PIVNAFIS
+461 PIINAFIS
-469 KLIEATNAIGQFFA
+469 KLTEATNAIGQFFA
-483 ALTGKPTFT
+483 ALTGRSTFT
-492 HAKKVVGNYAESL
+492 HAKKVVGNYAASL

-529 DNNGDNSGGS
+529 DNNNSGGDS
-539 GATNPADS
+539 GASNPADS

-587 LEGIDWAKIKETSKK
+587 LEGIDWAKIKETSKR

-614 VRALDWSL
+614 VGALDWSL
-622 VGSTVGEGINTALT
+622 VGTTIGEGINTALV

-643 TIDWGMIGR
+643 TIDFGQIGR
-652 SLATGLNSAVNVID
+652 SLAIGLNSAVNVID
-666 WPAVGSLVCNGFNS
+666 WQAVGSLVCNGFNAV
-680 IIDLL
+680 IDLL
-685 YDFVSTFDFTNLG
+685 YDFVSTFDFTKFG
-698 ESIGTAI
+698 ESMGTAI

-718 AAIGKA
+718 AAIGKS
-724 VTGLFDTFNGFV
+724 VTGLFDTFNGFI

-749 SAIGGFFKNLSWG
+749 SAIGGFFKNLSWS
-762 SIGSALSN
+762 SIGTALSN
-770 AIKALCDSL
+770 AIKALADFL
-779 YGVVSGTDWAAVPQY
+779 YGVVSSTDWAAVPQY
-794 IVDAIKDFFTGFDW
+794 IVDAIKDFFTSFDW

-817 LLGSAVKGAIDFVGS
+817 LLGSAVKGAIDLVGS

-837 KKSWGNLSDYFNTY
+837 KKAWGNLSDYFNDY

-861 GLWNGITNALKNCGT
+861 GLWNGITDALKNCGT

-903 QTMGGYIVEG
+903 KIMGGYVVDG
-913 LISGISGKFSD
+913 FLSGISGKFSECRD
-924 CQAKVLEWAGKIKD
+924 KVLEWAGKIKD

-944 FGKICKSTWETY
+944 FGKICKSTWENY

-990 SGSSHGAVNSTTWA
+990 SGSSHGSINSTTWA
-1004 SYADK
+1004 DYADK

-1015 EKIGNTYTTVRSN
+1015 DKIGNVYTTVRSN
-1028 ISTWAA
+1028 ISTWAS
-1034 DVKDYFT
+1034 DIKDYFT
-1041 GTGKGAINLTTFSNY
+1041 GSGKGAINLTTFSNY
-1056 ADKVIS
+1056 ADKVVS

-1073 TVRGNISAW
+1073 TVRDKISTW
-1082 AADVRDYFTS
+1082 ASDIRDYFTS

-1106 ASNIISGFKGK
+1106 AGNIISGFKGK
-1117 ISTSYSDCKSSI
+1117 ITTSYSDCQTSI
-1129 TTWASNVKTW
+1129 TTWANKVKSW
-1139 FSDTASVSAFQGFA
+1139 FSDTASVSSFQGFA

-1161 DGINSFYKGCENA
+1161 DGINSFYRDCEDA
-1174 VKSWAGKVS
+1174 VKSWASKVT

-1211 KGIDTAGE
+1211 KGINNAGKT
-1219 STKKAVSGWL
+1219 TKKAVSGWL
-1229 APFDNVSINPR
+1229 APLDNVAVNTR
-1240 LSINDAALK
+1240 LSINDTDLRACRA
-1249 DYLVNYGEDF
+1249 NYGEDF
-1259 NRDISVQRYTH
+1259 SRDISVQRYTH
-1270 DSISGAVQAAI
+1270 NSISGAVQAAI
-1281 VADNPLTAA
+1281 VTDNPLTAA
-1290 FKEIAETVIVPAIQ
+1290 FREIAESVIVPAIQ
-1304 NVETQARRQ
+1304 NVETQAKRQ
-1313 ADKNEHTI
+1313 ADKNEQTI
-1321 VEIGGRTITDAVREQ
+1321 VEIGGKTITDAVREQ

-1343 FQPI
+1343 FQPT

>member
-1 MTNAEPRRAERK
+1 MPENERTVLVVAE
-13 SRLFFS
+13 
-19 AGKRKAVLNVADKV
+19 KV
-33 DSITLEIEATTQKA
+33 DAITLEIEATTEKA

-53 TIESLKA
+53 TIESLRA
-60 MKTALNGINTK
+60 LKTALNGINTK
-71 KLRQEMESFEDFQ
+71 KLKQEMESFEDFQ
-84 KKLQTV
+84 KKLQTA

-110 ETRLDALTKKENKL
+110 EARLDALTKKENKL

-139 LVYDISEAKST
+139 LVYDIAEAKST

-165 PLNFWEKPNWA
+165 PLNFWEKPNWS
-176 ENLQNYGTTD
+176 ENLQKYGTTD

-191 SRIGSAE
+191 SSLGTSE
-198 DVEKVESVATYAAN
+198 DIEKVESVATYAAN
-212 NIKQSFAEVAQTETE
+212 NIKQSFSEVAQTEEE
-227 AAQNVQ
+227 AAQKVKNL
-233 KMGGKMQALKS
+233 GGKMQGLKA

-258 KIALGSGAEK
+258 KMSLGSGAEK

-275 LIDGMNQAKH
+275 LIDGMNQAKY

-306 QELAEASEQMRNYKN
+306 QDLAEASAQMQKYKS

-336 LSGISGVVKGAFAKL
+336 LSGIGGTVKGAFSKVAT
-351 GSIGSG
+351 IGSG
-357 IVAACK
+357 IVSACK

-368 LRGLKAQIPKLSTAF
+368 LRGLKSQIPKLGTAF

-389 IRSVTRLFAFMVLR
+389 IGSVTRLFTFMVLR

-445 GNSIIAAFE
+445 GNSIVAAFE

-461 PIVNAFIS
+461 PIINAFIS
-469 KLIEATNAIGQFFA
+469 KLTEATNAIGQFFA
-483 ALTGKPTFT
+483 ALTGRSTFT
-492 HAKKVVGNYAESL
+492 HAKKVVGNYAASL

-529 DNNGDNSGGS
+529 DNNNSGGDS
-539 GATNPADS
+539 GASNPADS

-587 LEGIDWAKIKETSKK
+587 LEGIDWAKIKETSKR

-614 VRALDWSL
+614 VGALDWSL
-622 VGSTVGEGINTALT
+622 VGTTIGEGINTALV

-643 TIDWGMIGR
+643 TIDFGQIGR
-652 SLATGLNSAVNVID
+652 SLAIGLNSAVNVID
-666 WPAVGSLVCNGFNS
+666 WQAVGSLVCNGFNAV
-680 IIDLL
+680 IDLL
-685 YDFVSTFDFTNLG
+685 YDFVSTFDFTKFG
-698 ESIGTAI
+698 ESMGTAI

-718 AAIGKA
+718 AAIGKS
-724 VTGLFDTFNGFV
+724 VTGLFDTFNGFI

-749 SAIGGFFKNLSWG
+749 SAIGGFFKNLSWS
-762 SIGSALSN
+762 SIGTALSN
-770 AIKALCDSL
+770 AIKALADFL
-779 YGVVSGTDWAAVPQY
+779 YGVVSSTDWAAVPQY
-794 IVDAIKDFFTGFDW
+794 IVDAIKDFFTSFDW

-817 LLGSAVKGAIDFVGS
+817 LLGSAVKGAIDLVGS

-837 KKSWGNLSDYFNTY
+837 KKAWGNLSDYFNDY

-861 GLWNGITNALKNCGT
+861 GLWNGITDALKNCGT

-903 QTMGGYIVEG
+903 KIMGGYVVDG
-913 LISGISGKFSD
+913 FLSGISGKFSECRD
-924 CQAKVLEWAGKIKD
+924 KVLEWAGKIKD

-944 FGKICKSTWETY
+944 FGKICKSTWENY

-970 AYTSTRDKISAWASD
+970 AYASTRDKISAWASD

-990 SGSSHGAVNSTTWA
+990 SGSSHGSINSTTWA
-1004 SYADK
+1004 DYADK
-1009 VVSGFR
+1009 VV
-1015 EKIGNTYTTVRSN
+1015 
-1028 ISTWAA
+1028 
-1034 DVKDYFT
+1034 
-1041 GTGKGAINLTTFSNY
+1041 
-1056 ADKVIS
+1056 S

-1073 TVRGNISAW
+1073 TVRDKISTW
-1082 AADVRDYFTS
+1082 ASDIRDYFTS

-1106 ASNIISGFKGK
+1106 AGNIISGFKGK
-1117 ISTSYSDCKSSI
+1117 ITTSYSDCQTSI
-1129 TTWASNVKTW
+1129 TTWANKVKSW
-1139 FSDTASVSAFQGFA
+1139 FSDTASVSSFQGFA

-1161 DGINSFYKGCENA
+1161 DGINSFYRDCEDA
-1174 VKSWAGKVS
+1174 VKSWASKVT

-1211 KGIDTAGE
+1211 KGINNAGKT
-1219 STKKAVSGWL
+1219 TKKAVSGWL
-1229 APFDNVSINPR
+1229 APLDNVAVNTR
-1240 LSINDAALK
+1240 LSINDTDLRACRA
-1249 DYLVNYGEDF
+1249 NYGEDF
-1259 NRDISVQRYTH
+1259 SRDISVQRYTH
-1270 DSISGAVQAAI
+1270 NSISGAVQAAI
-1281 VADNPLTAA
+1281 VTDNPLTAA
-1290 FKEIAETVIVPAIQ
+1290 FREIAESVIVPAIQ
-1304 NVETQARRQ
+1304 NVETQAKRQ
-1313 ADKNEHTI
+1313 ADKNEQTI
-1321 VEIGGRTITDAVREQ
+1321 VEIGGKTITDAVREQ

-1343 FQPI
+1343 FQPT

>member
-1 MTNAEPRRAERK
+1 MAE
-13 SRLFFS
+13 
-19 AGKRKAVLNVADKV
+19 KV
-33 DSITLEIEATTQKA
+33 DAITLEIEATTEKA

-53 TIESLKA
+53 TIESLRTL
-60 MKTALNGINTK
+60 KTALNGINTK
-71 KLRQEMESFEDFQ
+71 KLKQEMESFEDFQ

-90 FSNIK
+90 FSGIK
-95 VSGNP
+95 ISGNM
-100 EELRKQIAQV
+100 EELRKQIAQA
-110 ETRLDALTKKENKL
+110 EARFDTLLNKENKL

-139 LVYDISEAKST
+139 LQYDIAEVCNS
-150 LEQLYAAMDKVNAQK
+150 LDQLYAAMDKANAQK
-165 PLNFWEKPNWA
+165 PLNFWEKPNWS
-176 ENLQNYGTTD
+176 ENLKKYGTTD

-191 SRIGSAE
+191 SSLGTSE
-198 DVEKVESVATYAAN
+198 DIEKVESVATYAAN
-212 NIKQSFAEVAQTETE
+212 NIKQSFSEVAQTEEE
-227 AAQNVQ
+227 AAQKVKNL
-233 KMGGKMQALKS
+233 GGKMQGLKG

-258 KIALGSGAEK
+258 KMSLGSGAEK

-275 LIDGMNQAKH
+275 LIDGMNQAKY

-306 QELAEASEQMRNYKN
+306 QDLAEASAQMQKYKS

-336 LSGISGVVKGAFAKL
+336 LSGIGGTVNGAFSKVAA
-351 GSIGSG
+351 IGSG
-357 IVAACK
+357 IVSACK

-368 LRGLKAQIPKLSTAF
+368 LRGLKSQIPKLGTSF

-389 IRSVTRLFAFMVLR
+389 IGSVTRLFTFMVLR

-445 GNSIIAAFE
+445 GNSIVAAFE

-461 PIVNAFIS
+461 PIINAFIS
-469 KLIEATNAIGQFFA
+469 KLTEATNAIGQFFA
-483 ALTGKPTFT
+483 ALTGKSTFT
-492 HAKKVVGNYAESL
+492 HAKKVVGNYAASL

-529 DNNGDNSGGS
+529 DNDNSGGDS
-539 GATNPADS
+539 GASNPADS

-578 MVAEKINAA
+578 MVADKINAA
-587 LEGIDWAKIKETSKK
+587 LEGIDWTKIKETSKR

-614 VRALDWSL
+614 VGALDWSL
-622 VGSTVGEGINTALT
+622 VGTTIGEGINTALV

-643 TIDWGMIGR
+643 TIDFGQIGR

-666 WPAVGSLVCNGFNS
+666 WQAVGALVCNGFNAV
-680 IIDLL
+680 IDLL
-685 YDFVSTFDFTNLG
+685 YDFVSTFDFTKFG

-718 AAIGKA
+718 AAIGKS
-724 VTGLFDTFNGFV
+724 VTGLFDTFNGFI

-749 SAIGGFFKNLSWG
+749 SAIGGFFKNLSWS
-762 SIGSALSN
+762 SIGTTLSN
-770 AIKALCDSL
+770 AIKALADFL
-779 YGVVSGTDWAAVPQY
+779 YGGVSGTDWAAVPQY
-794 IVDAIKDFFTGFDW
+794 IVDAIKDFFTSFDW

-817 LLGSAVKGAIDFVGS
+817 LLGSAVKGAIDLVGS

-837 KKSWGNLSDYFNTY
+837 KKAWGNLSDYFNDY

-861 GLWNGITNALKNCGT
+861 GLWNGITDALKNCGT

-903 QTMGGYIVEG
+903 KIMGGYVVDG
-913 LISGISGKFSD
+913 FLSGISGKFSECRD
-924 CQAKVLEWAGKIKD
+924 KVLEWAGKIKD
-938 WFSGTS
+938 WFSGTL
-944 FGKICKSTWETY
+944 FGKICKSTWENY

-990 SGSSHGAVNSTTWA
+990 SGSSHGSINSATWA
-1004 SYADK
+1004 NYADK

-1015 EKIGNTYTTVRSN
+1015 DKIGNVYTTVRSN
-1028 ISTWAA
+1028 VSTWAS
-1034 DVKDYFT
+1034 DIKDYFT
-1041 GTGKGAINLTTFSNY
+1041 GSGKGAINLTTFSNY
-1056 ADKVIS
+1056 ADKVVS

-1073 TVRGNISAW
+1073 TVREKISTW
-1082 AADVRDYFTS
+1082 ASDIRDYFTS

-1106 ASNIISGFKGK
+1106 AGNIISGFKGK
-1117 ISTSYSDCKSSI
+1117 ITTSYSDCQTSI
-1129 TTWASNVKTW
+1129 TTWANKVKSW
-1139 FSDTASVSAFQGFA
+1139 FSDTTSVSSFQGFA

-1161 DGINSFYKGCENA
+1161 DGINSFYRDCEDA
-1174 VKSWAGKVS
+1174 VKSWASKVT

-1211 KGIDTAGE
+1211 KGINNAGKT
-1219 STKKAVSGWL
+1219 TKKAVSGWL
-1229 APFDNVSINPR
+1229 APLDNVAVNTR
-1240 LSINDAALK
+1240 LSINDTDLRACRA
-1249 DYLVNYGEDF
+1249 NYGEDF
-1259 NRDISVQRYTH
+1259 SRDISVQRYTH
-1270 DSISGAVQAAI
+1270 SSISGAVQAAI
-1281 VADNPLTAA
+1281 VTDNPITAA
-1290 FKEIAETVIVPAIQ
+1290 FKEIAEAVIVPAIQ
-1304 NVETQARRQ
+1304 GVEVQAKRQ
-1313 ADKNEHTI
+1313 ADKNEQTI
-1321 VEIGGRTITDAVREQ
+1321 VEIGGKTITDAVREQ

-1343 FQPI
+1343 FQPT

>member
-1 MTNAEPRRAERK
+1 MAE
-13 SRLFFS
+13 
-19 AGKRKAVLNVADKV
+19 KV
-33 DSITLEIEATTQKA
+33 DAITLEIEATTEKA

-53 TIESLKA
+53 TIESLRA
-60 MKTALNGINTK
+60 LKTALNGINTK
-71 KLRQEMESFEDFQ
+71 KLKQEMESFEDFQ
-84 KKLQTV
+84 KKLQTA

-110 ETRLDALTKKENKL
+110 EARLDALTKKENKL

-139 LVYDISEAKST
+139 LVYDIAEAKST

-165 PLNFWEKPNWA
+165 PLNFWEKPNWS
-176 ENLQNYGTTD
+176 ENLQKYGTTD

-191 SRIGSAE
+191 SSLGTSE
-198 DVEKVESVATYAAN
+198 DIEKVESVATYAAN
-212 NIKQSFAEVAQTETE
+212 NIKQSFSEVAQTEEE
-227 AAQNVQ
+227 AAQKVKNL
-233 KMGGKMQALKS
+233 GGKMQGLKGM
-244 IAEQLKTAFSGIRE
+244 AEQLKTAFSGIRE
-258 KIALGSGAEK
+258 KMSLGSGAEK

-275 LIDGMNQAKH
+275 LIDGMNQAKY

-306 QELAEASEQMRNYKN
+306 QDLAEASAQMQKYKS

-336 LSGISGVVKGAFAKL
+336 LSGIGGTIKGAFSKVAT
-351 GSIGSG
+351 IGSG
-357 IVAACK
+357 IVSACK

-368 LRGLKAQIPKLSTAF
+368 LRGLKSQIPKLGTAF

-389 IRSVTRLFAFMVLR
+389 IGSVTRLFTFMVLR

-445 GNSIIAAFE
+445 GNSIVAAFE

-461 PIVNAFIS
+461 PIINAFIS
-469 KLIEATNAIGQFFA
+469 KLTEATNAIGQFFA
-483 ALTGKPTFT
+483 ALTGKSTFT
-492 HAKKVVGNYAESL
+492 HAKKVVGNYAASL

-529 DNNGDNSGGS
+529 DNDNSGGDS
-539 GATNPADS
+539 GASNPADS
-547 FETEKVGDKFANL
+547 FDTEKVGDKFANL

-587 LEGIDWAKIKETSKK
+587 LEGIDWTKIKETSKR

-614 VRALDWSL
+614 VGALDWPL
-622 VGSTVGEGINTALT
+622 VGTTIGEGINTALV

-643 TIDWGMIGR
+643 TIDFGQIGR

-666 WPAVGSLVCNGFNS
+666 WQAVGSLVCNGFNAV
-680 IIDLL
+680 IDLL
-685 YDFVSTFDFTNLG
+685 YDFVSTFDFTKFG

-718 AAIGKA
+718 AAIGKS
-724 VTGLFDTFNGFV
+724 VTGLFDTFNGFI

-749 SAIGGFFKNLSWG
+749 SAIGGFFKNLSWS
-762 SIGSALSN
+762 SIGTALSN
-770 AIKALCDSL
+770 AIKALADFL

-794 IVDAIKDFFTGFDW
+794 IVDAIKDFFTSFDW

-817 LLGSAVKGAIDFVGS
+817 LLGSAVKGAIDLVGS

-837 KKSWGNLSDYFNTY
+837 KKAWGNLSDYFNDY

-861 GLWNGITNALKNCGT
+861 GLWNGITDALKNCGT

-903 QTMGGYIVEG
+903 KIMGGYVVDG
-913 LISGISGKFSD
+913 FLSGISGKFSECRD
-924 CQAKVLEWAGKIKD
+924 KVLEWAGKIKD

-944 FGKICKSTWETY
+944 FGKICKSTWENY

-990 SGSSHGAVNSTTWA
+990 SGSSHGSINSATWA
-1004 SYADK
+1004 NYADK

-1015 EKIGNTYTTVRSN
+1015 DKIGNVYTTVRSN
-1028 ISTWAA
+1028 VSTWAS
-1034 DVKDYFT
+1034 DIKDYFT

-1056 ADKVIS
+1056 ADKAVS

-1073 TVRGNISAW
+1073 TVRDKISTW
-1082 AADVRDYFTS
+1082 ASDIRDYFTS

-1106 ASNIISGFKGK
+1106 AGNIISGFKGK
-1117 ISTSYSDCKSSI
+1117 ITTSYSDCQTSI
-1129 TTWASNVKTW
+1129 TTWANKVKSW
-1139 FSDTASVSAFQGFA
+1139 FSDTASVSSFHGFA

-1161 DGINSFYKGCENA
+1161 DGINSFYRDCEDA
-1174 VKSWAGKVS
+1174 VKSWASKVT

-1211 KGIDTAGE
+1211 KGINNAGKT
-1219 STKKAVSGWL
+1219 TKKAVSRWL
-1229 APFDNVSINPR
+1229 APLDNVAVNTR
-1240 LSINDAALK
+1240 LSINDTDLRACRA
-1249 DYLVNYGEDF
+1249 NYGEDF
-1259 NRDISVQRYTH
+1259 SRDISVQRYTH
-1270 DSISGAVQAAI
+1270 SSISGAVQVAI
-1281 VADNPLTAA
+1281 VTDNPITAA
-1290 FKEIAETVIVPAIQ
+1290 FKEIAEAVIVPAIQ
-1304 NVETQARRQ
+1304 GVEVQAKRQ
-1313 ADKNEHTI
+1313 ADKNEQTI
-1321 VEIGGRTITDAVREQ
+1321 VEIGGKTITDAVREQ

-1343 FQPI
+1343 FQPT

>member
-1 MTNAEPRRAERK
+1 MPENERTVLVVAE
-13 SRLFFS
+13 
-19 AGKRKAVLNVADKV
+19 KV
-33 DSITLEIEATTQKA
+33 DAITLEIEATTEKA

-53 TIESLKA
+53 TIESLRA
-60 MKTALNGINTK
+60 LKTALNGINTK
-71 KLRQEMESFEDFQ
+71 KLKQEMESFEDFQ
-84 KKLQTV
+84 KKLQTA

-110 ETRLDALTKKENKL
+110 EARLDALTKKENKL

-139 LVYDISEAKST
+139 LVYDIAEAKST

-165 PLNFWEKPNWA
+165 PLNFWEKPNWS
-176 ENLQNYGTTD
+176 ENLQKYGTTD

-191 SRIGSAE
+191 SSLGTSE
-198 DVEKVESVATYAAN
+198 DIEKVESVATYAAN
-212 NIKQSFAEVAQTETE
+212 NIKQSFSEVAQTEEE
-227 AAQNVQ
+227 AAQKVKNL
-233 KMGGKMQALKS
+233 GGKMQGLKA

-258 KIALGSGAEK
+258 KMSLGSGAEK

-275 LIDGMNQAKH
+275 LIDGMNQAKY

-306 QELAEASEQMRNYKN
+306 QDLAEASAQMQKYKS

-336 LSGISGVVKGAFAKL
+336 LSGIGGTVKGAFSKVAT
-351 GSIGSG
+351 IGSG
-357 IVAACK
+357 IVSACK

-368 LRGLKAQIPKLSTAF
+368 LRGLKSQIPKLGTAF

-389 IRSVTRLFAFMVLR
+389 IGSVTRLFTFMVLR

-445 GNSIIAAFE
+445 GNSIVAAFE

-461 PIVNAFIS
+461 PIINAFIS
-469 KLIEATNAIGQFFA
+469 KLTEATNAIGQFFA
-483 ALTGKPTFT
+483 ALTGRSTFT
-492 HAKKVVGNYAESL
+492 HAKKVVGNYAASL

-529 DNNGDNSGGS
+529 DNNNSGGDS
-539 GATNPADS
+539 GASNPADS

-587 LEGIDWAKIKETSKK
+587 LEGIDWAKIKETSKR

-614 VRALDWSL
+614 VGALDWSL
-622 VGSTVGEGINTALT
+622 VGTTIGEGINTALV

-643 TIDWGMIGR
+643 TIDFGQIGR
-652 SLATGLNSAVNVID
+652 SLAIGLNSAVNVID
-666 WPAVGSLVCNGFNS
+666 WQAVGSLVCNGFNAV
-680 IIDLL
+680 IDLL
-685 YDFVSTFDFTNLG
+685 YDFVSTFDFTKFG
-698 ESIGTAI
+698 ESMGTAI
-705 TTAIKGIKWSKGG
+705 TTAIKGIKWSEGG
-718 AAIGKA
+718 AAIGKS
-724 VTGLFDTFNGFV
+724 VTGLFDTFNGFI

-749 SAIGGFFKNLSWG
+749 SAIGGFFKNLSWS
-762 SIGSALSN
+762 SIGTALSN
-770 AIKALCDSL
+770 AIKALADFL
-779 YGVVSGTDWAAVPQY
+779 YGVVSSTDWAAVPQY
-794 IVDAIKDFFTGFDW
+794 IVDAIKDFFTSFDW

-817 LLGSAVKGAIDFVGS
+817 LLGSAVKGAIDLVGS

-837 KKSWGNLSDYFNTY
+837 KKAWGNLSDYFNDY

-861 GLWNGITNALKNCGT
+861 GLWNGITDALKNCGT

-903 QTMGGYIVEG
+903 KIMGGYVVDG
-913 LISGISGKFSD
+913 FQSGISGKFSECRD
-924 CQAKVLEWAGKIKD
+924 KVLEWAGKIKD

-944 FGKICKSTWETY
+944 FGKICKSTWENY

-990 SGSSHGAVNSTTWA
+990 SGSSHGSINSTTWA
-1004 SYADK
+1004 DYADK

-1015 EKIGNTYTTVRSN
+1015 DKIGNVYTTVRSN
-1028 ISTWAA
+1028 ISTWAS
-1034 DVKDYFT
+1034 DIKDYFT
-1041 GTGKGAINLTTFSNY
+1041 GSGKGAINLTTFSNY
-1056 ADKVIS
+1056 ADKVVS

-1073 TVRGNISAW
+1073 TVRDKISTW
-1082 AADVRDYFTS
+1082 ASDIRDYFTS

-1106 ASNIISGFKGK
+1106 AGNIISGFKGK
-1117 ISTSYSDCKSSI
+1117 ITTSYSDCQTSI
-1129 TTWASNVKTW
+1129 TTWANKVKSW
-1139 FSDTASVSAFQGFA
+1139 FSDTASVSSFQGFA

-1161 DGINSFYKGCENA
+1161 DGINSFYRDCEDA
-1174 VKSWAGKVS
+1174 VKSWASKVT

-1211 KGIDTAGE
+1211 KGINNAGKT
-1219 STKKAVSGWL
+1219 TKKAVSGWL
-1229 APFDNVSINPR
+1229 APLDNVAVNTR
-1240 LSINDAALK
+1240 LSINDTDLRASRA
-1249 DYLVNYGEDF
+1249 NYGEDF
-1259 NRDISVQRYTH
+1259 SRDISVQRYTH
-1270 DSISGAVQAAI
+1270 NSISGAVQAAI
-1281 VADNPLTAA
+1281 VTDNPLTAA
-1290 FKEIAETVIVPAIQ
+1290 FREIAESVIVPAIQ
-1304 NVETQARRQ
+1304 NVETQAKRQ
-1313 ADKNEHTI
+1313 ADKNEQTI
-1321 VEIGGRTITDAVREQ
+1321 VEIGGKTITDAVREQ

-1343 FQPI
+1343 FQPT

>member
-1 MTNAEPRRAERK
+1 MAE
-13 SRLFFS
+13 
-19 AGKRKAVLNVADKV
+19 KV
-33 DSITLEIEATTQKA
+33 DAITLEIEATTEKA

-53 TIESLKA
+53 TIESLRA
-60 MKTALNGINTK
+60 LKTALNGINTK
-71 KLRQEMESFEDFQ
+71 KLKQEMESFEDFQ
-84 KKLQTV
+84 KKLQTA

-110 ETRLDALTKKENKL
+110 EARLDALTKKENKL

-139 LVYDISEAKST
+139 LVYDIAEAKST

-165 PLNFWEKPNWA
+165 PLNFWEKPNWS
-176 ENLQNYGTTD
+176 ENLQKYGTTD

-191 SRIGSAE
+191 SSLGTSE
-198 DVEKVESVATYAAN
+198 DIEKVESVATYAAN
-212 NIKQSFAEVAQTETE
+212 NIKQSFSEVAQTEEE
-227 AAQNVQ
+227 AAQKVKNL
-233 KMGGKMQALKS
+233 GGKMQGLKA

-258 KIALGSGAEK
+258 KMSLGSGAEK

-275 LIDGMNQAKH
+275 LIDGMNQAKY

-306 QELAEASEQMRNYKN
+306 QDLAEASAQMQKYKS

-336 LSGISGVVKGAFAKL
+336 LSGIGGTVKGAFSKVAT
-351 GSIGSG
+351 IGSG
-357 IVAACK
+357 IVSACK

-368 LRGLKAQIPKLSTAF
+368 LRGLKSQIPKLGTAF

-389 IRSVTRLFAFMVLR
+389 IGSVTRLFTFMVLR

-445 GNSIIAAFE
+445 GNSIVAAFE

-461 PIVNAFIS
+461 PIINAFIS
-469 KLIEATNAIGQFFA
+469 KLTEATNAIGQFFA
-483 ALTGKPTFT
+483 ALTGRSTFT
-492 HAKKVVGNYAESL
+492 HAKKVVGNYAASL

-529 DNNGDNSGGS
+529 DNNNSGGDS
-539 GATNPADS
+539 GASNPADS

-587 LEGIDWAKIKETSKK
+587 LEGIDWAKIKETSKR

-614 VRALDWSL
+614 VGALDWSL
-622 VGSTVGEGINTALT
+622 VGTTIGEGINTALV

-643 TIDWGMIGR
+643 TIDFGQIGR
-652 SLATGLNSAVNVID
+652 SLAIGLNSAVNVID
-666 WPAVGSLVCNGFNS
+666 WQAVGSLVCNGFNAV
-680 IIDLL
+680 IDLL
-685 YDFVSTFDFTNLG
+685 YDFVSTFDFTKFG
-698 ESIGTAI
+698 ESMGTAI

-718 AAIGKA
+718 AAIGKS
-724 VTGLFDTFNGFV
+724 VTGLFDTFNGFI

-749 SAIGGFFKNLSWG
+749 SAIGGFFKNLSWS
-762 SIGSALSN
+762 SIGTALSN
-770 AIKALCDSL
+770 AIKALADFL
-779 YGVVSGTDWAAVPQY
+779 YGVVSSTDWAAVPQY
-794 IVDAIKDFFTGFDW
+794 IVDAIKDFFTSFDW

-817 LLGSAVKGAIDFVGS
+817 LLGSAVKGAIDLVGS

-837 KKSWGNLSDYFNTY
+837 KKAWGNLSDYFNDY

-861 GLWNGITNALKNCGT
+861 GLWNGITDALKNCGT

-903 QTMGGYIVEG
+903 KIMGGYVVDG
-913 LISGISGKFSD
+913 FLSGISGKFSECRD
-924 CQAKVLEWAGKIKD
+924 KVLEWAGKIKD

-944 FGKICKSTWETY
+944 FGKICKSTWENY

-985 VKDYF
+985 
-990 SGSSHGAVNSTTWA
+990 
-1004 SYADK
+1004 
-1009 VVSGFR
+1009 
-1015 EKIGNTYTTVRSN
+1015 I
-1028 ISTWAA
+1028 
-1034 DVKDYFT
+1034 
-1041 GTGKGAINLTTFSNY
+1041 
-1056 ADKVIS
+1056 
-1062 GFREKIGSTYT
+1062 
-1073 TVRGNISAW
+1073 
-1082 AADVRDYFTS
+1082 RDYFTS

-1106 ASNIISGFKGK
+1106 AGNIISGFKGK
-1117 ISTSYSDCKSSI
+1117 ITTSYSDCQTSI
-1129 TTWASNVKTW
+1129 TTWANKVKSW
-1139 FSDTASVSAFQGFA
+1139 FSDTASVSSFQGFA

-1161 DGINSFYKGCENA
+1161 DGINSFYRDCEDA
-1174 VKSWAGKVS
+1174 VKSWASKVT

-1211 KGIDTAGE
+1211 KGINNAGKT
-1219 STKKAVSGWL
+1219 TKKAVSGWL
-1229 APFDNVSINPR
+1229 APLDNVAVNTR
-1240 LSINDAALK
+1240 LSINDTDLRACRA
-1249 DYLVNYGEDF
+1249 NYGEDF
-1259 NRDISVQRYTH
+1259 SRDISVQRYTH
-1270 DSISGAVQAAI
+1270 NSISGAVQAAI
-1281 VADNPLTAA
+1281 VTDNPLTAA
-1290 FKEIAETVIVPAIQ
+1290 FREIAESVIVPAIQ
-1304 NVETQARRQ
+1304 NVETQAKRQ
-1313 ADKNEHTI
+1313 ADKNEQTI
-1321 VEIGGRTITDAVREQ
+1321 VEIGGKTITDAVREQ

-1343 FQPI
+1343 FQPT

>member
-1 MTNAEPRRAERK
+1 MPENERTVLVVAE
-13 SRLFFS
+13 
-19 AGKRKAVLNVADKV
+19 KV
-33 DSITLEIEATTQKA
+33 DAITLEIEATTEKA

-53 TIESLKA
+53 TIESLRA
-60 MKTALNGINTK
+60 LKTALNGINTK
-71 KLRQEMESFEDFQ
+71 KLKQEMESFEDFQ
-84 KKLQTV
+84 KKLQTA

-110 ETRLDALTKKENKL
+110 EARLDALTKKENKL

-139 LVYDISEAKST
+139 LVYDIAEAKST

-165 PLNFWEKPNWA
+165 PLNFWEKPNWS
-176 ENLQNYGTTD
+176 ENLQKYGTTD

-191 SRIGSAE
+191 SSLGTSE
-198 DVEKVESVATYAAN
+198 DIEKVESVATYAAN
-212 NIKQSFAEVAQTETE
+212 NIKQSFSEVAQTEEE
-227 AAQNVQ
+227 AAQKVKNL
-233 KMGGKMQALKS
+233 GGKMQGLKA

-258 KIALGSGAEK
+258 KMSLGSGAEK

-275 LIDGMNQAKH
+275 LIDGMNQAKY

-306 QELAEASEQMRNYKN
+306 QDLAEASAQMQKYKS

-336 LSGISGVVKGAFAKL
+336 LSGIGGTVKGAFSKVAT
-351 GSIGSG
+351 IGSG
-357 IVAACK
+357 IVSACK

-368 LRGLKAQIPKLSTAF
+368 LRGLKSQIPKLGTAF

-389 IRSVTRLFAFMVLR
+389 IGSVTRLFTFMVLR

-445 GNSIIAAFE
+445 GNSIVAAFE

-461 PIVNAFIS
+461 PIINAFIS
-469 KLIEATNAIGQFFA
+469 KLTEATNAIGQFFA
-483 ALTGKPTFT
+483 ALTGRSTFT
-492 HAKKVVGNYAESL
+492 HAKKVVGNYAASL

-529 DNNGDNSGGS
+529 DNNNSGGDS
-539 GATNPADS
+539 GASNPADS

-566 AWEKADFSEIGA
+566 AWKKADFSEIGA

-587 LEGIDWAKIKETSKK
+587 LEGIDWAKIKETSKR

-614 VRALDWSL
+614 VGALDWSL
-622 VGSTVGEGINTALT
+622 VGTTIGEGINTALV

-643 TIDWGMIGR
+643 TIDFGQIGR
-652 SLATGLNSAVNVID
+652 SLAIGLNSAVNVID
-666 WPAVGSLVCNGFNS
+666 WQAVGSLVCNGFNAV
-680 IIDLL
+680 IDLL
-685 YDFVSTFDFTNLG
+685 YDFVSTFDFTKFG
-698 ESIGTAI
+698 ESMGTAI

-718 AAIGKA
+718 AAIGKS
-724 VTGLFDTFNGFV
+724 VTGLFDTFNGFI

-749 SAIGGFFKNLSWG
+749 SAIGGFFKNLSWS
-762 SIGSALSN
+762 SIGTALSN
-770 AIKALCDSL
+770 AIKALADFL
-779 YGVVSGTDWAAVPQY
+779 YGVVSSTDWAAVPQY
-794 IVDAIKDFFTGFDW
+794 IVDAIKDFFTSFDW

-817 LLGSAVKGAIDFVGS
+817 LLGSAVKGAIDLVGS

-837 KKSWGNLSDYFNTY
+837 KKAWGNLSDYFNDY

-861 GLWNGITNALKNCGT
+861 GLWNGITDALKNCGT

-903 QTMGGYIVEG
+903 KIMGGYVVDG
-913 LISGISGKFSD
+913 FLSGISGKFSECRD
-924 CQAKVLEWAGKIKD
+924 KVLEWAGKIKD

-944 FGKICKSTWETY
+944 FGKICKSTWENY

-990 SGSSHGAVNSTTWA
+990 SGSSHGSINSTTWA
-1004 SYADK
+1004 DYADK

-1015 EKIGNTYTTVRSN
+1015 DKIGNVYTTVRSN
-1028 ISTWAA
+1028 ISTWAS
-1034 DVKDYFT
+1034 DIKDYFT
-1041 GTGKGAINLTTFSNY
+1041 GSGKGAINLTTFSNY
-1056 ADKVIS
+1056 ADKVVS

-1073 TVRGNISAW
+1073 TVRDKISTW
-1082 AADVRDYFTS
+1082 ASDIRDYFTS

-1106 ASNIISGFKGK
+1106 AGNIISGFKGK
-1117 ISTSYSDCKSSI
+1117 ITTSYSDCQTSI
-1129 TTWASNVKTW
+1129 TTWANKVKSW
-1139 FSDTASVSAFQGFA
+1139 FFDTASVSSFQGFA

-1161 DGINSFYKGCENA
+1161 DGINSFYRDCEDA
-1174 VKSWAGKVS
+1174 VKSWASKVT

-1211 KGIDTAGE
+1211 KGINNAGKT
-1219 STKKAVSGWL
+1219 TKKAVSGWL
-1229 APFDNVSINPR
+1229 APLDNVAVNTR
-1240 LSINDAALK
+1240 LSINDTDLRACRA
-1249 DYLVNYGEDF
+1249 NYGEDF
-1259 NRDISVQRYTH
+1259 SRDISVQRYTH
-1270 DSISGAVQAAI
+1270 NSISGAVQAAI
-1281 VADNPLTAA
+1281 VTDNPLTAA
-1290 FKEIAETVIVPAIQ
+1290 FREIAESVIVPAIQ
-1304 NVETQARRQ
+1304 NVETQAKRQ
-1313 ADKNEHTI
+1313 ADKNEQTI
-1321 VEIGGRTITDAVREQ
+1321 VEIGGKTITDAVREQ

-1343 FQPI
+1343 FQPT

>member
-1 MTNAEPRRAERK
+1 MPENERTVLVVAE
-13 SRLFFS
+13 
-19 AGKRKAVLNVADKV
+19 KV
-33 DSITLEIEATTQKA
+33 DAITLEIEATTEKA

-53 TIESLKA
+53 TIESLRA
-60 MKTALNGINTK
+60 LKTALNGINTK
-71 KLRQEMESFEDFQ
+71 KLKQEMESFEDFQ
-84 KKLQTV
+84 KKLQTA

-110 ETRLDALTKKENKL
+110 EARLDALTKKENKL

-139 LVYDISEAKST
+139 LVYDIAEAKST

-165 PLNFWEKPNWA
+165 PLNFWEKPNWS
-176 ENLQNYGTTD
+176 ENLQKYGTTD

-191 SRIGSAE
+191 SSLGTSE
-198 DVEKVESVATYAAN
+198 DIEKVESVATYAAN
-212 NIKQSFAEVAQTETE
+212 NIKQSFSEVAQTEEE
-227 AAQNVQ
+227 AAQKVKNL
-233 KMGGKMQALKS
+233 GGKMQGLKA

-258 KIALGSGAEK
+258 KMSLGSGAEK

-275 LIDGMNQAKH
+275 LIDGMNQAKY

-306 QELAEASEQMRNYKN
+306 QDLAEASAQMQKYKS

-336 LSGISGVVKGAFAKL
+336 LSGIGGTVKGAFSKVAT
-351 GSIGSG
+351 IGSG
-357 IVAACK
+357 IVSACK

-368 LRGLKAQIPKLSTAF
+368 LRGLKSQIPKLGTAF

-389 IRSVTRLFAFMVLR
+389 IGSVTRLFTFMVLR

-445 GNSIIAAFE
+445 GNSIVAAFE

-461 PIVNAFIS
+461 PIINAFIS
-469 KLIEATNAIGQFFA
+469 KLTEATNAIGQFFA
-483 ALTGKPTFT
+483 ALTGRSTFT
-492 HAKKVVGNYAESL
+492 HAKKVVGNYAASL

-529 DNNGDNSGGS
+529 DNNNSGGDS
-539 GATNPADS
+539 GASNPADS

-587 LEGIDWAKIKETSKK
+587 LEGIDWAKIKETSKR

-614 VRALDWSL
+614 VGALDWSL
-622 VGSTVGEGINTALT
+622 VGTTIGEGINTALV

-643 TIDWGMIGR
+643 TIDFGQIGR
-652 SLATGLNSAVNVID
+652 SLAIGLNSAVNVID
-666 WPAVGSLVCNGFNS
+666 WQAVGSLVCNGFNAV
-680 IIDLL
+680 IDLL
-685 YDFVSTFDFTNLG
+685 YDFVSTFDFTKFG
-698 ESIGTAI
+698 ESMGTAI

-718 AAIGKA
+718 AAIGKS
-724 VTGLFDTFNGFV
+724 VTGLFDTFNGFI

-749 SAIGGFFKNLSWG
+749 SAIGGFFKNLSWS
-762 SIGSALSN
+762 SIGTALSN
-770 AIKALCDSL
+770 AIKALADFL
-779 YGVVSGTDWAAVPQY
+779 YGVVSSTDWAAVPQY
-794 IVDAIKDFFTGFDW
+794 IVDAIKDFFTSFDW

-817 LLGSAVKGAIDFVGS
+817 LLGSAVKGAIDLVGS

-837 KKSWGNLSDYFNTY
+837 KKAWGNLSDYFNDY

-861 GLWNGITNALKNCGT
+861 GLWNGITDALKNCGT

-903 QTMGGYIVEG
+903 KIMGGYVVDG
-913 LISGISGKFSD
+913 FLSGISGKFSECRD
-924 CQAKVLEWAGKIKD
+924 KVLEWAGKIKD

-944 FGKICKSTWETY
+944 FGKICKSTWENY

-990 SGSSHGAVNSTTWA
+990 SGSSHGSINSTTWA
-1004 SYADK
+1004 DYADK

-1015 EKIGNTYTTVRSN
+1015 DKIGNVYTTVRSN
-1028 ISTWAA
+1028 ISTWAS
-1034 DVKDYFT
+1034 DIKDYFT
-1041 GTGKGAINLTTFSNY
+1041 GSGKGAINLTTFSNY
-1056 ADKVIS
+1056 ADKVVS

-1073 TVRGNISAW
+1073 TVRDKISTW
-1082 AADVRDYFTS
+1082 ASDIRDYFTS

-1106 ASNIISGFKGK
+1106 AGNIISGFKGK
-1117 ISTSYSDCKSSI
+1117 ITTSYSDCQTSI
-1129 TTWASNVKTW
+1129 TTWANKVKSW
-1139 FSDTASVSAFQGFA
+1139 FSDTASVSSFQGFA

-1161 DGINSFYKGCENA
+1161 DGINSFYRDCEDA
-1174 VKSWAGKVS
+1174 VKSWASKVT

-1211 KGIDTAGE
+1211 KGINNAGKT
-1219 STKKAVSGWL
+1219 TKKAVSGWL
-1229 APFDNVSINPR
+1229 APLDNVAVNTR
-1240 LSINDAALK
+1240 LSINDTDLRACQA
-1249 DYLVNYGEDF
+1249 NYGEDF
-1259 NRDISVQRYTH
+1259 SRDISVQRYTH
-1270 DSISGAVQAAI
+1270 NSISGAVQAAI
-1281 VADNPLTAA
+1281 VTDNPLTAA
-1290 FKEIAETVIVPAIQ
+1290 FREIAESVIVPAIQ
-1304 NVETQARRQ
+1304 NVETQAKRQ
-1313 ADKNEHTI
+1313 ADKNEQTI
-1321 VEIGGRTITDAVREQ
+1321 VEIGGKTITDAVREQ

-1343 FQPI
+1343 FQPT

>member
-1 MTNAEPRRAERK
+1 MAE
-13 SRLFFS
+13 
-19 AGKRKAVLNVADKV
+19 KV
-33 DSITLEIEATTQKA
+33 DAITLEIEATTEKA

-53 TIESLKA
+53 TIESLRALKA
-60 MKTALNGINTK
+60 ALNGINTK
-71 KLRQEMESFEDFQ
+71 KLKQEMESFEDFQ
-84 KKLQTV
+84 KKLQTA
-90 FSNIK
+90 FSGIK
-95 VSGNP
+95 ISGNM
-100 EELRKQIAQV
+100 EELRKQIAQA
-110 ETRLDALTKKENKL
+110 EARLDTLLNKENKL

-139 LVYDISEAKST
+139 LQYDIAEVCNS
-150 LEQLYAAMDKVNAQK
+150 LDQLYAAMDKANAQK
-165 PLNFWEKPNWA
+165 PLNFWEKPNWS
-176 ENLQNYGTTD
+176 ENLQKYGTTD

-191 SRIGSAE
+191 SSQGTSE
-198 DVEKVESVATYAAN
+198 DIEKVESVATYAAN
-212 NIKQSFAEVAQTETE
+212 NIKQSFSEVAQTEEE
-227 AAQNVQ
+227 AAQKVKNL
-233 KMGGKMQALKS
+233 GGKMQGLKG

-258 KIALGSGAEK
+258 KMSLGSGAEK

-275 LIDGMNQAKH
+275 LIDGMNQAKY

-306 QELAEASEQMRNYKN
+306 QDLAEASAQMQKYKS

-336 LSGISGVVKGAFAKL
+336 LSGIGGTVKGAFSKVAA
-351 GSIGSG
+351 IGSG
-357 IVAACK
+357 IVSVCK

-368 LRGLKAQIPKLSTAF
+368 LRGLKSQIPKLGTAF

-389 IRSVTRLFAFMVLR
+389 IGSVTRLFTFMVLR

-431 NKNISSMQSGLKQL
+431 NKNVSSMQSGLKQL
-445 GNSIIAAFE
+445 GNSIVAAFE

-461 PIVNAFIS
+461 PIINAFIS
-469 KLIEATNAIGQFFA
+469 KLTEAINAIGQFFA
-483 ALTGKPTFT
+483 ALTGKSTFT
-492 HAKKVVGNYAESL
+492 HAKKVVGNYAASL
-505 DKATASTKKLAT
+505 DKATSSTKKLAT

-529 DNNGDNSGGS
+529 DNNSNNSGGS

-547 FETEKVGDKFANL
+547 FDTEKVGDKFANL

-587 LEGIDWAKIKETSKK
+587 LEGIDWTKIKETSKR

-614 VRALDWSL
+614 VGALDWPL
-622 VGSTVGEGINTALT
+622 VGTTIGEGINTALV

-643 TIDWGMIGR
+643 TIDFGQIGR

-666 WPAVGSLVCNGFNS
+666 WQAVGSLVCNGFNAV
-680 IIDLL
+680 IDLL
-685 YDFVSTFDFTNLG
+685 YDFVSTFDFTKFG

-705 TTAIKGIKWSKGG
+705 TTAIKGIKWGKGG
-718 AAIGKA
+718 AAIGKS
-724 VTGLFDTFNGFV
+724 VTGLFDTFNGFI
-736 KKTDFAALGKGIV
+736 KKTDFSALGKGIV
-749 SAIGGFFKNLSWG
+749 SAIGGFFKNLSWS
-762 SIGSALSN
+762 SIGTALSN
-770 AIKALCDSL
+770 AIKALADFL

-794 IVDAIKDFFTGFDW
+794 IVDAIKEFFTSFDW

-817 LLGSAVKGAIDFVGS
+817 LLGSAVKGAIDLVGS

-837 KKSWGNLSDYFNTY
+837 KKAWGNLSDYFNDY
-851 IEDAGGDIIA
+851 IEDAGGNIIA
-861 GLWNGITNALKNCGT
+861 GLWNGITDVLKNCGT

-903 QTMGGYIVEG
+903 KIMGGYVVDG
-913 LISGISGKFSD
+913 FLSGISGKFSECRD
-924 CQAKVLEWAGKIKD
+924 KVLEWAGKIKD

-956 GQNIIGGFRDKIGN
+956 GQNIIGGFRDKIGG
-970 AYTSTRDKISAWASD
+970 AYSTTKDNISAWAENVKKWFSGTSFGAINKDTWTTYAND
-985 VKDYF
+985 VISGFRTKIGNTYASTRDNISAWAADIKSYF
-990 SGSSHGAVNSTTWA
+990 SGSSHGAVNSTT
-1004 SYADK
+1004 
-1009 VVSGFR
+1009 F
-1015 EKIGNTYTTVRSN
+1015 
-1028 ISTWAA
+1028 
-1034 DVKDYFT
+1034 
-1041 GTGKGAINLTTFSNY
+1041 
-1056 ADKVIS
+1056 
-1062 GFREKIGSTYT
+1062 STY
-1073 TVRGNISAW
+1073 A
-1082 AADVRDYFTS
+1082 
-1092 SSHGSINSTKFSTF
+1092 H
-1106 ASNIISGFKGK
+1106 NIISGFKGK
-1117 ISTSYSDCKSSI
+1117 ISTSYSDCQSSI

-1161 DGINSFYKGCENA
+1161 DGINSFYKDCENA

-1249 DYLVNYGEDF
+1249 DYRVNYGEDF

-1270 DSISGAVQAAI
+1270 NSISGAVQAAI
-1281 VADNPLTAA
+1281 VTDNPLTAA
-1290 FKEIAETVIVPAIQ
+1290 FREIAESVIVPAIQ
-1304 NVETQARRQ
+1304 NVETQAKRQ
-1313 ADKNEHTI
+1313 ADKNEQTI

-1343 FQPI
+1343 FQPT

>member
-1 MTNAEPRRAERK
+1 M
-13 SRLFFS
+13 
-19 AGKRKAVLNVADKV
+19 

-84 KKLQTV
+84 KKLQTA

-100 EELRKQIAQV
+100 EELRKQITQA
-110 ETRLDALTKKENKL
+110 EARLDTLLSKENKL
-124 KTVSGINE
+124 KTVSGVNE

-139 LVYDISEAKST
+139 LQYDIADVCNT
-150 LEQLYAAMDKVNAQK
+150 LDQLYAAMDKVNAQK

-191 SRIGSAE
+191 SRLGSAE

-212 NIKQSFAEVAQTETE
+212 NIKQSFAETAQTETE

-368 LRGLKAQIPKLSTAF
+368 LRGLKSQIPKLGAAF
-383 SGLGKK
+383 NGLGKK

-431 NKNISSMQSGLKQL
+431 NKNISAMQSGLKQL

-461 PIVNAFIS
+461 PIINAFIS

-483 ALTGKPTFT
+483 ALTGKSTFT
-492 HAKKVVGNYAESL
+492 HAKKVVGNYAASL

-529 DNNGDNSGGS
+529 DNDNSSGDS
-539 GATNPADS
+539 GASNPADS

-578 MVAEKINAA
+578 MVAEKISAA
-587 LEGIDWAKIKETSKK
+587 LEGIDWAKIKETSKR

-614 VRALDWSL
+614 VGALDWSL
-622 VGSTVGEGINTALT
+622 VGTTIGEGINTALT

-643 TIDWGMIGR
+643 TIDWGLIGR

-685 YDFVSTFDFTNLG
+685 YDFVSTFDFTKFG

-718 AAIGKA
+718 AAIGKS
-724 VTGLFDTFNGFV
+724 VTGLFDTFNGV
-736 KKTDFAALGKGIV
+736 IKKTDFAALGKGIV
-749 SAIGGFFKNLSWG
+749 SAIGGFFKNLSWS
-762 SIGSALSN
+762 SIGTALSN
-770 AIKALCDSL
+770 AIKALADFL

-794 IVDAIKDFFTGFDW
+794 IVDAIKNFFTGFDW

-817 LLGSAVKGAIDFVGS
+817 LLGSAVKGAIDLVGS

-861 GLWNGITNALKNCGT
+861 GLWNGITDALKNCGT

-903 QTMGGYIVEG
+903 KIMGGYVVDG
-913 LISGISGKFSD
+913 FLSGISGKFSECRD
-924 CQAKVLEWAGKIKD
+924 KVLEWTDKIKD
-938 WFSGTS
+938 WFSGTA
-944 FGKICKSTWETY
+944 FGKICKSTWENY

-970 AYTSTRDKISAWASD
+970 AYTSTRDKISTWASD
-985 VKDYF
+985 VKEYF
-990 SGSSHGAVNSTTWA
+990 SGSSHGSINSTTWA
-1004 SYADK
+1004 DYANK
-1009 VVSGFR
+1009 VV
-1015 EKIGNTYTTVRSN
+1015 
-1028 ISTWAA
+1028 
-1034 DVKDYFT
+1034 
-1041 GTGKGAINLTTFSNY
+1041 
-1056 ADKVIS
+1056 S

-1073 TVRGNISAW
+1073 TVRDKISTW
-1082 AADVRDYFTS
+1082 ASDIRDYFTS

-1106 ASNIISGFKGK
+1106 AGNIISGFKGK
-1117 ISTSYSDCKSSI
+1117 ITTSYSDCQTSI
-1129 TTWASNVKTW
+1129 TTWANKVKSW
-1139 FSDTASVSAFQGFA
+1139 FSDTASVSSFQGFA

-1161 DGINSFYKGCENA
+1161 DGINSFYRDCEDT
-1174 VKSWAGKVS
+1174 VKSWASKVT

-1249 DYLVNYGEDF
+1249 DYRVNYGEDF
-1259 NRDISVQRYTH
+1259 RDISVQRYTH
-1270 DSISGAVQAAI
+1270 NSISGAVQAAI
-1281 VADNPLTAA
+1281 VTDNPLTAA
-1290 FKEIAETVIVPAIQ
+1290 FREIAESVIVPAIQ
-1304 NVETQARRQ
+1304 NVETQAKRQ
-1313 ADKNEHTI
+1313 ADKNEQTI

-1343 FQPI
+1343 FQPT

>member
-1 MTNAEPRRAERK
+1 MAE
-13 SRLFFS
+13 
-19 AGKRKAVLNVADKV
+19 KV
-33 DSITLEIEATTQKA
+33 DAITLEIEATTEKA

-53 TIESLKA
+53 TIESLRA
-60 MKTALNGINTK
+60 LKTALNGINTK
-71 KLRQEMESFEDFQ
+71 KLKQEMESFEDFQ
-84 KKLQTV
+84 KKLQTA

-110 ETRLDALTKKENKL
+110 EARLDALTKKENKL

-139 LVYDISEAKST
+139 LVYDIAEAKST

-165 PLNFWEKPNWA
+165 PLNFWEKPNWS
-176 ENLQNYGTTD
+176 ENLQKYGTTD

-191 SRIGSAE
+191 SSLGTSE
-198 DVEKVESVATYAAN
+198 DIEKVESVATYAAN
-212 NIKQSFAEVAQTETE
+212 NIKQSFSEVAQTEEE
-227 AAQNVQ
+227 AAQKVKNL
-233 KMGGKMQALKS
+233 GGKMQGLKA

-258 KIALGSGAEK
+258 KMSLGSGAEK

-275 LIDGMNQAKH
+275 LIDGMNQAKY

-306 QELAEASEQMRNYKN
+306 QDLAEASAQMQKYKS

-336 LSGISGVVKGAFAKL
+336 LSGIGGTVKGAFSKVAT
-351 GSIGSG
+351 IGSG
-357 IVAACK
+357 IVSACK

-368 LRGLKAQIPKLSTAF
+368 LRGLKSQIPKLGTAF

-389 IRSVTRLFAFMVLR
+389 IGSVTRLFTFMVLR

-445 GNSIIAAFE
+445 GNSIVAAFE

-461 PIVNAFIS
+461 PIINAFIS
-469 KLIEATNAIGQFFA
+469 KLTEATNAIGQFFA
-483 ALTGKPTFT
+483 ALTGRSTFT
-492 HAKKVVGNYAESL
+492 HAKKVVGNYAASL

-529 DNNGDNSGGS
+529 DNNNSGGDS
-539 GATNPADS
+539 GASNPADS

-587 LEGIDWAKIKETSKK
+587 LEGIDWAKIKETSKR

-614 VRALDWSL
+614 VGALDWSL
-622 VGSTVGEGINTALT
+622 VGTTIGEGINTALV

-643 TIDWGMIGR
+643 TIDFGQIGR
-652 SLATGLNSAVNVID
+652 SLAIGLNSAVNVID
-666 WPAVGSLVCNGFNS
+666 WQAVGSLVCNGFNAV
-680 IIDLL
+680 IDLL
-685 YDFVSTFDFTNLG
+685 YDFVSTFDFTKFG
-698 ESIGTAI
+698 ESMGTAI

-718 AAIGKA
+718 AAIGKS
-724 VTGLFDTFNGFV
+724 VTGLFDTFNGFI

-749 SAIGGFFKNLSWG
+749 SAIGGFFKNLSWS
-762 SIGSALSN
+762 SIGTALSN
-770 AIKALCDSL
+770 AIKALADFL
-779 YGVVSGTDWAAVPQY
+779 YGVVSSTDWAAVPQY
-794 IVDAIKDFFTGFDW
+794 IVDAIKDFFTSFDW

-817 LLGSAVKGAIDFVGS
+817 LLGSAVKGAIDLVGS

-837 KKSWGNLSDYFNTY
+837 KKAWGNLSDYFNDY

-861 GLWNGITNALKNCGT
+861 GLWNGITDALKNCGT

-903 QTMGGYIVEG
+903 KIMGGYVVDG
-913 LISGISGKFSD
+913 FLSGISGKFSECRD
-924 CQAKVLEWAGKIKD
+924 KVLEWAGKIKD

-944 FGKICKSTWETY
+944 FGKICKSTWENY

-990 SGSSHGAVNSTTWA
+990 SGSSHGSINSTTWA
-1004 SYADK
+1004 DYADK

-1015 EKIGNTYTTVRSN
+1015 DKIGNVYTTVRSN
-1028 ISTWAA
+1028 ISTWAS
-1034 DVKDYFT
+1034 DIKDYFT
-1041 GTGKGAINLTTFSNY
+1041 GSGKGAINLTTFSNY
-1056 ADKVIS
+1056 ADKVVS

-1073 TVRGNISAW
+1073 TVRDKISTW
-1082 AADVRDYFTS
+1082 ASDIRDYFTS

-1106 ASNIISGFKGK
+1106 AGNIISGFKGK
-1117 ISTSYSDCKSSI
+1117 ITTSYSDCQTSI
-1129 TTWASNVKTW
+1129 TTWANKVKSW
-1139 FSDTASVSAFQGFA
+1139 FSDTASVSSFQGFA

-1161 DGINSFYKGCENA
+1161 DGINSFYRDCEDA
-1174 VKSWAGKVS
+1174 VKSWASKVT

-1211 KGIDTAGE
+1211 KGINNAGKT
-1219 STKKAVSGWL
+1219 TKKAVSGWL
-1229 APFDNVSINPR
+1229 APLDNVAVNTR
-1240 LSINDAALK
+1240 LSINDTDLRACRA
-1249 DYLVNYGEDF
+1249 NYGEDF
-1259 NRDISVQRYTH
+1259 SRDISVQRYTH
-1270 DSISGAVQAAI
+1270 NSISGAVQAAI
-1281 VADNPLTAA
+1281 VTDNPLTAA
-1290 FKEIAETVIVPAIQ
+1290 FREIAESVIVPAIQ
-1304 NVETQARRQ
+1304 NVETQAKRQ
-1313 ADKNEHTI
+1313 ADKNEQTI
-1321 VEIGGRTITDAVREQ
+1321 VEIGGKTITDAVREQ
-1336 KSRNGFS
+1336 ESRNGFS
-1343 FQPI
+1343 FQPT

>member
-1 MTNAEPRRAERK
+1 MPENERTVLVVAE
-13 SRLFFS
+13 
-19 AGKRKAVLNVADKV
+19 KV
-33 DSITLEIEATTQKA
+33 DAITLEIEATTEKA

-53 TIESLKA
+53 TIESLRA
-60 MKTALNGINTK
+60 LKTALNGINTK
-71 KLRQEMESFEDFQ
+71 KLKQEMESFEDFQ
-84 KKLQTV
+84 KKLQTA

-110 ETRLDALTKKENKL
+110 EARLDALTKKENKL

-139 LVYDISEAKST
+139 LVYDIAEAKST

-165 PLNFWEKPNWA
+165 PLNFWEKPNWS
-176 ENLQNYGTTD
+176 ENLQKYGTTD

-191 SRIGSAE
+191 SSLGTSE
-198 DVEKVESVATYAAN
+198 DIEKVESVATYAAN
-212 NIKQSFAEVAQTETE
+212 NIKQSFSEVAQTEEE
-227 AAQNVQ
+227 AAQKVKNL
-233 KMGGKMQALKS
+233 GGKMQGLKA

-258 KIALGSGAEK
+258 KMSLGSGAEK

-275 LIDGMNQAKH
+275 LIDGMNQAKY

-306 QELAEASEQMRNYKN
+306 QDLAEASAQMQKYKS

-336 LSGISGVVKGAFAKL
+336 LSGIGGTVKGAFSKVAT
-351 GSIGSG
+351 IGSG
-357 IVAACK
+357 IVSACK

-368 LRGLKAQIPKLSTAF
+368 LRGLKSQIPKLGTAF

-389 IRSVTRLFAFMVLR
+389 IGSVTRLFTFMVLR

-445 GNSIIAAFE
+445 GNSIVAAFE

-461 PIVNAFIS
+461 PIINAFIS
-469 KLIEATNAIGQFFA
+469 KLTEATNAIGQFLA
-483 ALTGKPTFT
+483 ALTGRSTFT
-492 HAKKVVGNYAESL
+492 HAKKVVGNYAASL

-529 DNNGDNSGGS
+529 DNNNSGGDS
-539 GATNPADS
+539 GASNPADS

-587 LEGIDWAKIKETSKK
+587 LEGIDWAKIKETSKR

-614 VRALDWSL
+614 VGALDWSL
-622 VGSTVGEGINTALT
+622 VGTTIGEGINTALV

-643 TIDWGMIGR
+643 TIDFGQIGR
-652 SLATGLNSAVNVID
+652 SLAIGLNSAVNVID
-666 WPAVGSLVCNGFNS
+666 WQAVGSLVCNGFNAV
-680 IIDLL
+680 IDLL
-685 YDFVSTFDFTNLG
+685 YDFVSTFDFTKFG
-698 ESIGTAI
+698 ESMGTAI

-718 AAIGKA
+718 AAIGKS
-724 VTGLFDTFNGFV
+724 VTGLFDTFNGFI

-749 SAIGGFFKNLSWG
+749 SAIGGFFKNLSWS
-762 SIGSALSN
+762 SIGTALSN
-770 AIKALCDSL
+770 AIKALADFL
-779 YGVVSGTDWAAVPQY
+779 YGVVSSTDWAAVPQY
-794 IVDAIKDFFTGFDW
+794 IVDAIKDFFTSFDW

-817 LLGSAVKGAIDFVGS
+817 LLGSAVKGAIDLVGS

-837 KKSWGNLSDYFNTY
+837 KKAWGNLSDYFNDY

-861 GLWNGITNALKNCGT
+861 GLWNGITDALKNCGT

-903 QTMGGYIVEG
+903 KIMGGYVVDG
-913 LISGISGKFSD
+913 FLSGISGKFSECRD
-924 CQAKVLEWAGKIKD
+924 KVLEWAGKIKD

-944 FGKICKSTWETY
+944 FGKICKSTWENY

-990 SGSSHGAVNSTTWA
+990 SGSSHGSINSTTWA
-1004 SYADK
+1004 DYADK
-1009 VVSGFR
+1009 VV
-1015 EKIGNTYTTVRSN
+1015 
-1028 ISTWAA
+1028 
-1034 DVKDYFT
+1034 
-1041 GTGKGAINLTTFSNY
+1041 
-1056 ADKVIS
+1056 S

-1073 TVRGNISAW
+1073 TVRDKISTW
-1082 AADVRDYFTS
+1082 ASDIRDYFTS

-1106 ASNIISGFKGK
+1106 AGNIISGFKGK
-1117 ISTSYSDCKSSI
+1117 ITTSYSDCQTSI
-1129 TTWASNVKTW
+1129 TTWANKVKSW
-1139 FSDTASVSAFQGFA
+1139 FSDTASVSSFQGFA

-1161 DGINSFYKGCENA
+1161 DGINSFYRDCEDA
-1174 VKSWAGKVS
+1174 VKSWASKVT

-1211 KGIDTAGE
+1211 KGINNAGKT
-1219 STKKAVSGWL
+1219 TKKAVSGWL
-1229 APFDNVSINPR
+1229 APLDNVAVNTR
-1240 LSINDAALK
+1240 LSINDTDLRACRA
-1249 DYLVNYGEDF
+1249 NYGEDF
-1259 NRDISVQRYTH
+1259 SRDISVQRYTH
-1270 DSISGAVQAAI
+1270 NSISGAVQAAI
-1281 VADNPLTAA
+1281 VTDNPLTAA
-1290 FKEIAETVIVPAIQ
+1290 FREIAESVIVPAIQ
-1304 NVETQARRQ
+1304 NVETQAKRQ
-1313 ADKNEHTI
+1313 ADKNEQTI
-1321 VEIGGRTITDAVREQ
+1321 VEIGGKTITDAVREQ

-1343 FQPI
+1343 FQPT

>member
-1 MTNAEPRRAERK
+1 MPENERTVLVVAE
-13 SRLFFS
+13 
-19 AGKRKAVLNVADKV
+19 KV
-33 DSITLEIEATTQKA
+33 DAITLEIEATTEKA

-53 TIESLKA
+53 TIESLRA
-60 MKTALNGINTK
+60 LKTALNGINTK
-71 KLRQEMESFEDFQ
+71 KLKQEMESFEDFQ
-84 KKLQTV
+84 KKLQTA
-90 FSNIK
+90 FSGIK
-95 VSGNP
+95 ISGNM
-100 EELRKQIAQV
+100 EELRKQIAQA
-110 ETRLDALTKKENKL
+110 EARLDSLMRKENKL

-139 LVYDISEAKST
+139 LIYDIAEAKST
-150 LEQLYAAMDKVNAQK
+150 LEQLYAAMDKANAQK
-165 PLNFWEKPNWA
+165 PLNFWEKPNWS
-176 ENLQNYGTTD
+176 ENLQKYGTTD

-191 SRIGSAE
+191 SSLGTSENI
-198 DVEKVESVATYAAN
+198 EKVESVATYAAN
-212 NIKQSFAEVAQTETE
+212 NIKQSFSEVAQTEEE
-227 AAQNVQ
+227 AAQKVKNL
-233 KMGGKMQALKS
+233 GGKMQGLKG

-258 KIALGSGAEK
+258 KMSLGSGAEK

-275 LIDGMNQAKH
+275 LIDGMNQAKY

-306 QELAEASEQMRNYKN
+306 QDLAEASAQMQKYKS
-321 SLTGATEQTSRLKTV
+321 SLTGATGQTSHLKTV
-336 LSGISGVVKGAFAKL
+336 LSGIGGTVKGAFSKVAT
-351 GSIGSG
+351 IGSG
-357 IVAACK
+357 IVSACK

-368 LRGLKAQIPKLSTAF
+368 LRGLKSQIPKLGTAF

-389 IRSVTRLFAFMVLR
+389 IGSVTRLFTFMVLR

-445 GNSIIAAFE
+445 GNSIVAAFE

-461 PIVNAFIS
+461 PIINAFIS
-469 KLIEATNAIGQFFA
+469 KLTEATNAIGQFFA
-483 ALTGKPTFT
+483 ALTGRSTFT
-492 HAKKVVGNYAESL
+492 HAKKVVGNYAASL

-529 DNNGDNSGGS
+529 DNNNSGGDS
-539 GATNPADS
+539 GASNPADS

-587 LEGIDWAKIKETSKK
+587 LEGIDWAKIKETSKR

-614 VRALDWSL
+614 VGALDWSL
-622 VGSTVGEGINTALT
+622 VGTTIGEGINTALV

-643 TIDWGMIGR
+643 TIDFGQIGR
-652 SLATGLNSAVNVID
+652 SLAIGLNSAVNVID
-666 WPAVGSLVCNGFNS
+666 WQAVGSLVCNGFNAV
-680 IIDLL
+680 IDLL
-685 YDFVSTFDFTNLG
+685 YDFVSTFDFTKFG
-698 ESIGTAI
+698 ESMGTAI

-718 AAIGKA
+718 AAIGKS
-724 VTGLFDTFNGFV
+724 VTGLFDTFNGFI

-749 SAIGGFFKNLSWG
+749 SAIGGFFKNLSWS
-762 SIGSALSN
+762 SIGTALSN
-770 AIKALCDSL
+770 AIKALADFL

-794 IVDAIKDFFTGFDW
+794 IVDAIKDFFTSFDW

-817 LLGSAVKGAIDFVGS
+817 LLGSAVKGAIDLVGS

-837 KKSWGNLSDYFNTY
+837 KKAWGNLSDYFNDY

-861 GLWNGITNALKNCGT
+861 GLWNGITDALKNCGT

-903 QTMGGYIVEG
+903 KIMGGYVVDG
-913 LISGISGKFSD
+913 FLSGISGKFSECRD
-924 CQAKVLEWAGKIKD
+924 KVLEWAGKIKD

-944 FGKICKSTWETY
+944 FGKICKSTWENY

-990 SGSSHGAVNSTTWA
+990 SGSSHGSINSTTWA
-1004 SYADK
+1004 DYANK

-1015 EKIGNTYTTVRSN
+1015 DKIGNVYTTVRSN
-1028 ISTWAA
+1028 ISTWAS
-1034 DVKDYFT
+1034 DIKDYFT
-1041 GTGKGAINLTTFSNY
+1041 GSGKGAINLTTFSNY
-1056 ADKVIS
+1056 ADKVVS

-1073 TVRGNISAW
+1073 TVRDKISTW
-1082 AADVRDYFTS
+1082 ASDIRDYFTS

-1106 ASNIISGFKGK
+1106 AGNIISGFKGK
-1117 ISTSYSDCKSSI
+1117 ITTSYSDCQTSI
-1129 TTWASNVKTW
+1129 TTWANKVKSW
-1139 FSDTASVSAFQGFA
+1139 FSDTASVSSFQGFA

-1161 DGINSFYKGCENA
+1161 DGINSFYRDCEDA
-1174 VKSWAGKVS
+1174 VKSWASKVT

-1211 KGIDTAGE
+1211 KGINNAGKT
-1219 STKKAVSGWL
+1219 TKKAVSGWL
-1229 APFDNVSINPR
+1229 APLDNVAVNTS
-1240 LSINDAALK
+1240 LSINDTDLRACRA
-1249 DYLVNYGEDF
+1249 NYGEDF
-1259 NRDISVQRYTH
+1259 SRDISVQRYTH
-1270 DSISGAVQAAI
+1270 NIMSGSVQAAI
-1281 VADNPLTAA
+1281 TADNPITAA
-1290 FKEIAETVIVPAIQ
+1290 FKEIAEAVIVPAIQ
-1304 NVETQARRQ
+1304 GVEVQAKRQ
-1313 ADKNEHTI
+1313 ADKNEQTI
-1321 VEIGGRTITDAVREQ
+1321 VEIGGKTITDAVREQ

-1343 FQPI
+1343 FQTT

>member
-1 MTNAEPRRAERK
+1 MPENERTVLIVAE
-13 SRLFFS
+13 
-19 AGKRKAVLNVADKV
+19 KV
-33 DSITLEIEATTQKA
+33 DAITLEIEATTQKA

-84 KKLQTV
+84 KKLQTA

-95 VSGNP
+95 VSGNT
-100 EELRKQIAQV
+100 EELRKQITQA
-110 ETRLDALTKKENKL
+110 EARLDTLLSKENKL
-124 KTVSGINE
+124 KTVSGIDE

-139 LVYDISEAKST
+139 LQYDIADVCNA
-150 LEQLYAAMDKVNAQK
+150 LDQLYAAMDKVNAQK
-165 PLNFWEKPNWA
+165 PLNFWEKPNWS
-176 ENLQNYGTTD
+176 ENLQKYGTTD

-191 SRIGSAE
+191 SSLGTSE
-198 DVEKVESVATYAAN
+198 DIEKVESVATYAAN
-212 NIKQSFAEVAQTETE
+212 NIKQSFSEVAQTEEE
-227 AAQNVQ
+227 AAQKVKNL
-233 KMGGKMQALKS
+233 GGKMQGLKA

-258 KIALGSGAEK
+258 KMSLGSGAEK
-268 FNADMQD
+268 FDADMQD
-275 LIDGMNQAKH
+275 LIDGMNQAKY

-291 SGAKAFDSTAYERAA
+291 SGAKAFDSTAYESAA
-306 QELAEASEQMRNYKN
+306 QDLAEASAQMQKYKS

-336 LSGISGVVKGAFAKL
+336 LSGISGAVKGAFAKL

-368 LRGLKAQIPKLSTAF
+368 LRGLKSQIPKLGAAF
-383 SGLGKK
+383 NGLGKK

-431 NKNISSMQSGLKQL
+431 NKNISAMQSGLKQL

-461 PIVNAFIS
+461 PIINAFIS

-483 ALTGKPTFT
+483 ALTGKSTFT

-529 DNNGDNSGGS
+529 DNNNDNGGGS

-614 VRALDWSL
+614 VGALDWSL
-622 VGSTVGEGINTALT
+622 VGSTIGEGINTALT

-643 TIDWGMIGR
+643 TIDWGLIGR

-861 GLWNGITNALKNCGT
+861 GLWNGIANALKNCGT

-956 GQNIIGGFRDKIGN
+956 GQNIIGGFKDKIGGAYSTTKDN
-970 AYTSTRDKISAWASD
+970 ISAWAENVKKWFSGTSFGAINKDTWITYANDVISGFRTKIGNTYTSTRDNISAWAADIKS
-985 VKDYF
+985 YF
-990 SGSSHGAVNSTTWA
+990 YGSSHGAVNSTT
-1004 SYADK
+1004 
-1009 VVSGFR
+1009 F
-1015 EKIGNTYTTVRSN
+1015 
-1028 ISTWAA
+1028 
-1034 DVKDYFT
+1034 
-1041 GTGKGAINLTTFSNY
+1041 
-1056 ADKVIS
+1056 
-1062 GFREKIGSTYT
+1062 STY
-1073 TVRGNISAW
+1073 A
-1082 AADVRDYFTS
+1082 
-1092 SSHGSINSTKFSTF
+1092 H
-1106 ASNIISGFKGK
+1106 NIISGFKGK

-1161 DGINSFYKGCENA
+1161 DGINSFYKDCENA

-1229 APFDNVSINPR
+1229 APFDNVSINPM

-1249 DYLVNYGEDF
+1249 DYRVNYGEDF
-1259 NRDISVQRYTH
+1259 RDISVQRYTH
-1270 DSISGAVQAAI
+1270 NSISGAVQAAI
-1281 VADNPLTAA
+1281 ATDNPLTAA
-1290 FKEIAETVIVPAIQ
+1290 FREIAESVIVPAIQ
-1304 NVETQARRQ
+1304 NVETQAKRQ
-1313 ADKNEHTI
+1313 ADKNEQTI
-1321 VEIGGRTITDAVREQ
+1321 VEIGGRTITNAVREQ

-1343 FQPI
+1343 FQPT

>member
-1 MTNAEPRRAERK
+1 MPENERTVLVVAE
-13 SRLFFS
+13 
-19 AGKRKAVLNVADKV
+19 KV
-33 DSITLEIEATTQKA
+33 DAITLEIEATTEKA

-53 TIESLKA
+53 TIESLRA
-60 MKTALNGINTK
+60 LKTALNGINTK
-71 KLRQEMESFEDFQ
+71 KLKQEMESFEDFQ
-84 KKLQTV
+84 KKLQTA

-100 EELRKQIAQV
+100 EELRKQIAQA
-110 ETRLDALTKKENKL
+110 EARLDALTKKENKL

-139 LVYDISEAKST
+139 LVYDIAEAKST

-165 PLNFWEKPNWA
+165 PLNFWEKPNWS
-176 ENLQNYGTTD
+176 ENLQKYGTTD

-191 SRIGSAE
+191 SSLGTSE
-198 DVEKVESVATYAAN
+198 DIEKVESVATYAAN
-212 NIKQSFAEVAQTETE
+212 NIKQSFSEVAQTEEE
-227 AAQNVQ
+227 AAQKVKNL
-233 KMGGKMQALKS
+233 GGKMQGLKA

-258 KIALGSGAEK
+258 KMSLGSGAEK

-275 LIDGMNQAKH
+275 LIDGMNQAKY

-306 QELAEASEQMRNYKN
+306 QDLAEASAQMQKYKS

-336 LSGISGVVKGAFAKL
+336 LSGIGGTVKGAFSKVAT
-351 GSIGSG
+351 IGSG
-357 IVAACK
+357 IVSACK

-368 LRGLKAQIPKLSTAF
+368 LRGLKSQIPKLGTAF

-389 IRSVTRLFAFMVLR
+389 IGSVTRLFTFMVLR

-445 GNSIIAAFE
+445 GNSIVAAFE

-461 PIVNAFIS
+461 PIINAFIS
-469 KLIEATNAIGQFFA
+469 KLTEATNAIGQFFA
-483 ALTGKPTFT
+483 ALTGRSTFT
-492 HAKKVVGNYAESL
+492 HAKKVVGNYAASL

-529 DNNGDNSGGS
+529 DNNNSGGDS
-539 GATNPADS
+539 GASNPADS

-587 LEGIDWAKIKETSKK
+587 LEGIDWAKIKETSKR

-614 VRALDWSL
+614 VGALDWSL
-622 VGSTVGEGINTALT
+622 VGTTIGEGINTALV

-643 TIDWGMIGR
+643 TIDFGQIGR
-652 SLATGLNSAVNVID
+652 SLAIGLNSAVNVID
-666 WPAVGSLVCNGFNS
+666 WQAVGSLVCNGFNAV
-680 IIDLL
+680 IDLL
-685 YDFVSTFDFTNLG
+685 YDFVSTFDFTKFG
-698 ESIGTAI
+698 ESMGTAI

-718 AAIGKA
+718 AAIGKS
-724 VTGLFDTFNGFV
+724 VTGLFDTFNGFI

-749 SAIGGFFKNLSWG
+749 SAIGGFFKNLSWS
-762 SIGSALSN
+762 SIGTALSN
-770 AIKALCDSL
+770 AIKALADFL
-779 YGVVSGTDWAAVPQY
+779 YGVVSSTDWAAVPQY
-794 IVDAIKDFFTGFDW
+794 IVDAIKDFFTSFDW

-817 LLGSAVKGAIDFVGS
+817 LLGSAVKGAIDLVGS

-837 KKSWGNLSDYFNTY
+837 KKAWGNLSDYFNDY

-861 GLWNGITNALKNCGT
+861 GLWNGITDALKNCGT

-889 FKDAFGIHSPSKEM
+889 FKDAFGIHSPSREM

-913 LISGISGKFSD
+913 LISGISGKFSG

-956 GQNIIGGFRDKIGN
+956 GQNIIGGFKDKIGGAYSTTKDN
-970 AYTSTRDKISAWASD
+970 ISAWAENVKKWFSGTSFGAINKDTWITYANDVISGFRTKIGNTYTSTRDNISAWAADIKS
-985 VKDYF
+985 YF
-990 SGSSHGAVNSTTWA
+990 SGSSHGAVNSTT
-1004 SYADK
+1004 
-1009 VVSGFR
+1009 F
-1015 EKIGNTYTTVRSN
+1015 
-1028 ISTWAA
+1028 
-1034 DVKDYFT
+1034 
-1041 GTGKGAINLTTFSNY
+1041 
-1056 ADKVIS
+1056 
-1062 GFREKIGSTYT
+1062 STY
-1073 TVRGNISAW
+1073 A
-1082 AADVRDYFTS
+1082 
-1092 SSHGSINSTKFSTF
+1092 H
-1106 ASNIISGFKGK
+1106 NIINGFKGK
-1117 ISTSYSDCKSSI
+1117 ISTSYSDCQSSI

-1139 FSDTASVSAFQGFA
+1139 FSDTASASAFRGFA
-1153 KNVIHGFR
+1153 KNIIDGFAN
-1161 DGINSFYKGCENA
+1161 GINSFYKDCENA

-1196 KVFEQFGLYTVQGFN
+1196 KVFEQFGFYTVQGFN

-1249 DYLVNYGEDF
+1249 DYWVNYGEDF

-1270 DSISGAVQAAI
+1270 NSISGAVQAAI
-1281 VADNPLTAA
+1281 VTDNPLTAA
-1290 FKEIAETVIVPAIQ
+1290 FREIAESVIVPAIQ
-1304 NVETQARRQ
+1304 NVETQAKRQ
-1313 ADKNEHTI
+1313 ADKNEQTI
-1321 VEIGGRTITDAVREQ
+1321 VEIGGKTITDAVREQ

-1343 FQPI
+1343 FQPT

>member
-1 MTNAEPRRAERK
+1 MAE
-13 SRLFFS
+13 
-19 AGKRKAVLNVADKV
+19 KV
-33 DSITLEIEATTQKA
+33 DAITLEIEATTEKA

-53 TIESLKA
+53 TIESLRA
-60 MKTALNGINTK
+60 LKTALNGINTK
-71 KLRQEMESFEDFQ
+71 KLKQEMESFEDFQ
-84 KKLQTV
+84 KKLQTA

-110 ETRLDALTKKENKL
+110 EARLDALTKKENKL

-139 LVYDISEAKST
+139 LVYDIAEAKST

-165 PLNFWEKPNWA
+165 PLNFWEKPNWS
-176 ENLQNYGTTD
+176 ENLQKYGTTD

-191 SRIGSAE
+191 SSLGTSE
-198 DVEKVESVATYAAN
+198 DIEKVESVATYAAN
-212 NIKQSFAEVAQTETE
+212 NIKQSFSEVAQTEEE
-227 AAQNVQ
+227 AAQKVKNL
-233 KMGGKMQALKS
+233 GGKMQGLKA

-258 KIALGSGAEK
+258 KMSLGSGAEK

-275 LIDGMNQAKH
+275 LIDGMNQAKY

-306 QELAEASEQMRNYKN
+306 QDLAEASAQMQKYKS

-336 LSGISGVVKGAFAKL
+336 LSGIGGTVKGAFSKVAT
-351 GSIGSG
+351 IGSG
-357 IVAACK
+357 IVSACK

-368 LRGLKAQIPKLSTAF
+368 LRGLKSQIPKLGTAF

-389 IRSVTRLFAFMVLR
+389 IGSVTRLFTFMVLR

-445 GNSIIAAFE
+445 GNSIVAAFE

-461 PIVNAFIS
+461 PIINAFIS
-469 KLIEATNAIGQFFA
+469 KLTEATNAIGQFFA
-483 ALTGKPTFT
+483 ALTGRSTFT
-492 HAKKVVGNYAESL
+492 HAKKVVGNYAASL

-529 DNNGDNSGGS
+529 DNNNSGGDS
-539 GATNPADS
+539 GASNPADS

-587 LEGIDWAKIKETSKK
+587 LEGIDWAKIKETSKR

-614 VRALDWSL
+614 VGALDWSL
-622 VGSTVGEGINTALT
+622 VGTTIGEGINTALV

-643 TIDWGMIGR
+643 TIDFGQIGR
-652 SLATGLNSAVNVID
+652 SLAIGLNSAVNVID
-666 WPAVGSLVCNGFNS
+666 WQAVGSLVCNGFNAV
-680 IIDLL
+680 IDLL
-685 YDFVSTFDFTNLG
+685 YDFVSTFDFTKFG
-698 ESIGTAI
+698 ESMGTAI

-718 AAIGKA
+718 AAIGKS
-724 VTGLFDTFNGFV
+724 VTGLFDTFNGFI

-749 SAIGGFFKNLSWG
+749 SAIGGFFKNLSWS
-762 SIGSALSN
+762 SIGTALSN
-770 AIKALCDSL
+770 AIKALADFL
-779 YGVVSGTDWAAVPQY
+779 YGVVSSTDWAAVPQY
-794 IVDAIKDFFTGFDW
+794 IVDAIKDFFTSFDW

-817 LLGSAVKGAIDFVGS
+817 LLGSAVKGAIDLVGS

-837 KKSWGNLSDYFNTY
+837 KKAWGNLSDYFNDY

-861 GLWNGITNALKNCGT
+861 GLWNGITDALKNCGT

-903 QTMGGYIVEG
+903 KIMGGYVVDG
-913 LISGISGKFSD
+913 FLSGISGKFSECRD
-924 CQAKVLEWAGKIKD
+924 KVLEWAGKIKD

-944 FGKICKSTWETY
+944 FGKICKSTWENY
-956 GQNIIGGFRDKIGN
+956 GQNIIGGFRDKIGT

-990 SGSSHGAVNSTTWA
+990 SGSSHGSINSTTWA
-1004 SYADK
+1004 DYADK

-1015 EKIGNTYTTVRSN
+1015 DKIGNVYTTVRSN
-1028 ISTWAA
+1028 ISTWAS
-1034 DVKDYFT
+1034 DIKDYFT
-1041 GTGKGAINLTTFSNY
+1041 GSGKGAINLTTFSNY
-1056 ADKVIS
+1056 ADKVVS

-1073 TVRGNISAW
+1073 TVRDKISTW
-1082 AADVRDYFTS
+1082 ASDIRDYFTS

-1106 ASNIISGFKGK
+1106 AGNIISGFKGK
-1117 ISTSYSDCKSSI
+1117 ITTSYSDCQTSI
-1129 TTWASNVKTW
+1129 TTWANKVKSW
-1139 FSDTASVSAFQGFA
+1139 FSDTASVSSFQGFA

-1161 DGINSFYKGCENA
+1161 DGINSFYRDCEDA
-1174 VKSWAGKVS
+1174 VKSWASKVT

-1211 KGIDTAGE
+1211 KGINNAGKT
-1219 STKKAVSGWL
+1219 TKKAVSGWL
-1229 APFDNVSINPR
+1229 APLDNVAVNTR
-1240 LSINDAALK
+1240 LSINDTDLRACRA
-1249 DYLVNYGEDF
+1249 NYGEDF
-1259 NRDISVQRYTH
+1259 SRDISVQRYTH
-1270 DSISGAVQAAI
+1270 NSISGAVQAAI
-1281 VADNPLTAA
+1281 VTDNPLTAA
-1290 FKEIAETVIVPAIQ
+1290 FREIAESVIVPAIQ
-1304 NVETQARRQ
+1304 NVETQAKRQ
-1313 ADKNEHTI
+1313 ADKNEQTI
-1321 VEIGGRTITDAVREQ
+1321 VEIGGKTITDAVREQ

-1343 FQPI
+1343 FQPT

>member
-1 MTNAEPRRAERK
+1 MAE
-13 SRLFFS
+13 
-19 AGKRKAVLNVADKV
+19 KV
-33 DSITLEIEATTQKA
+33 DAITLEIEATTEKA

-53 TIESLKA
+53 TIESLRA
-60 MKTALNGINTK
+60 LKTALNGINTK
-71 KLRQEMESFEDFQ
+71 KLKQEMESFEDFQ
-84 KKLQTV
+84 KKLQTA
-90 FSNIK
+90 FSGIK
-95 VSGNP
+95 ISGNM
-100 EELRKQIAQV
+100 EELRKQIAQA
-110 ETRLDALTKKENKL
+110 EARLDTLLNKENKL

-139 LVYDISEAKST
+139 LQYDIAEVCNS
-150 LEQLYAAMDKVNAQK
+150 LDQLYAAMDKANAQK
-165 PLNFWEKPNWA
+165 PLNFWEKPNWS
-176 ENLQNYGTTD
+176 ENLQKYGTTD

-191 SRIGSAE
+191 SSQGTSE
-198 DVEKVESVATYAAN
+198 DIEKVESVATYAAN
-212 NIKQSFAEVAQTETE
+212 NIKQSFSEVAQTEEE
-227 AAQNVQ
+227 AAQKIKNL
-233 KMGGKMQALKS
+233 GGKMQGLKGM
-244 IAEQLKTAFSGIRE
+244 AEQLKTAFSGIRE
-258 KIALGSGAEK
+258 KMSLGSGAEK

-275 LIDGMNQAKH
+275 LIDGMNQAKY

-306 QELAEASEQMRNYKN
+306 QDLAEASAQMQKYKS

-336 LSGISGVVKGAFAKL
+336 LSGIGGTIKGAFSKVAT
-351 GSIGSG
+351 IDSG
-357 IVAACK
+357 IVSACK

-368 LRGLKAQIPKLSTAF
+368 LRGLKSQIPKLGTAF

-389 IRSVTRLFAFMVLR
+389 IGSVTRLFTFMVLR

-445 GNSIIAAFE
+445 GNSIVAAFE

-461 PIVNAFIS
+461 PIINAFIS
-469 KLIEATNAIGQFFA
+469 KLTEATNAIGQFFA
-483 ALTGKPTFT
+483 ALAGKATFT
-492 HAKKVVGNYAESL
+492 HAKKVVGNYAASL

-529 DNNGDNSGGS
+529 DNDNSGGDS
-539 GATNPADS
+539 GASNPADS

-578 MVAEKINAA
+578 MVADKINAA
-587 LEGIDWAKIKETSKK
+587 LEGIDWAKIKETSKR

-614 VRALDWSL
+614 VGALDWSL
-622 VGSTVGEGINTALT
+622 VGTTIGEGINTALV

-643 TIDWGMIGR
+643 TIDFGQIGR

-666 WPAVGSLVCNGFNS
+666 WQAVGSLVCNGFNAV
-680 IIDLL
+680 IDLL
-685 YDFVSTFDFTNLG
+685 YDFVSTFDFTKFG

-718 AAIGKA
+718 AAIGKS
-724 VTGLFDTFNGFV
+724 VTGLFDAFNGFI

-749 SAIGGFFKNLSWG
+749 SAIGGFFKNLSWS
-762 SIGSALSN
+762 SIGTALSN
-770 AIKALCDSL
+770 AIKALADFL
-779 YGVVSGTDWAAVPQY
+779 YGVVSGTDWTAVPQY
-794 IVDAIKDFFTGFDW
+794 IVDAIKDFFTNFDW
-808 SGVSKSLGK
+808 SGVSKSFGK
-817 LLGSAVKGAIDFVGS
+817 LLGSAVKGAIDLVGS

-837 KKSWGNLSDYFNTY
+837 KKAWGNLSDYFNDY
-851 IEDAGGDIIA
+851 IEGAGGDIIA
-861 GLWNGITNALKNCGT
+861 GLWNGITDALKNCGT

-903 QTMGGYIVEG
+903 KIMGGYVVDG
-913 LISGISGKFSD
+913 FLSGISGKFSECRD
-924 CQAKVLEWAGKIKD
+924 KVLEWAGKIKD

-944 FGKICKSTWETY
+944 FGKICKSTWENY

-990 SGSSHGAVNSTTWA
+990 SGSSHGSINSATWA
-1004 SYADK
+1004 NYADK

-1015 EKIGNTYTTVRSN
+1015 DKIGNVYTTVRSN
-1028 ISTWAA
+1028 VSAWAS
-1034 DVKDYFT
+1034 DIKDYFT
-1041 GTGKGAINLTTFSNY
+1041 GSGKGAINLTTFSNY
-1056 ADKVIS
+1056 ADKAVS

-1073 TVRGNISAW
+1073 TVREKISTW
-1082 AADVRDYFTS
+1082 ASDIRDYFTS

-1106 ASNIISGFKGK
+1106 AGNIISGFKGK
-1117 ISTSYSDCKSSI
+1117 ITTSYSDCQTSI
-1129 TTWASNVKTW
+1129 TTWANKVKSW
-1139 FSDTASVSAFQGFA
+1139 FSDTTSVSSFQGFA

-1161 DGINSFYKGCENA
+1161 DGINSFYRDCEDA
-1174 VKSWAGKVS
+1174 VKSWASKVT

-1211 KGIDTAGE
+1211 KGINNAGKT
-1219 STKKAVSGWL
+1219 TKKAVSGWL
-1229 APFDNVSINPR
+1229 APLDNVAVNTR
-1240 LSINDAALK
+1240 LSINDTALRACRA
-1249 DYLVNYGEDF
+1249 NYGEDF
-1259 NRDISVQRYTH
+1259 SRDISVQRYTH
-1270 DSISGAVQAAI
+1270 SSISGAVQAAI
-1281 VADNPLTAA
+1281 VTDNPITAA
-1290 FKEIAETVIVPAIQ
+1290 FKEIAEAVIVPAIQ
-1304 NVETQARRQ
+1304 GVEVQAKRQ
-1313 ADKNEHTI
+1313 ADKNEQTI
-1321 VEIGGRTITDAVREQ
+1321 VEIGGKTITDAVREQ

-1343 FQPI
+1343 FQPT

>member
-1 MTNAEPRRAERK
+1 MPENERTVLVVAE
-13 SRLFFS
+13 
-19 AGKRKAVLNVADKV
+19 KV
-33 DSITLEIEATTQKA
+33 DAITLEIEATTEKA

-53 TIESLKA
+53 TIESLRA
-60 MKTALNGINTK
+60 LKTALNGINTK
-71 KLRQEMESFEDFQ
+71 KLKQEMESFEDFQ
-84 KKLQTV
+84 KKLQTA

-139 LVYDISEAKST
+139 LVYDIAEAKST
-150 LEQLYAAMDKVNAQK
+150 LEQLYAAMDKANAQK
-165 PLNFWEKPNWA
+165 PLNFWEKPNWS
-176 ENLQNYGTTD
+176 ENLQKYGTTD
-186 ESVIK
+186 ENVIK
-191 SRIGSAE
+191 SSLGTSE
-198 DVEKVESVATYAAN
+198 DIEKVESVATYAAT
-212 NIKQSFAEVAQTETE
+212 NIKRSFAEAAQTETE

-233 KMGGKMQALKS
+233 KMGEKMQTLKG

-258 KIALGSGAEK
+258 KMSLGSGAEK

-275 LIDGMNQAKH
+275 LIDGMNQAKY

-306 QELAEASEQMRNYKN
+306 QDLAEASAQMQKYKS

-336 LSGISGVVKGAFAKL
+336 LSGIGGTIKGAFSKVAT
-351 GSIGSG
+351 IGSG
-357 IVAACK
+357 IVSACK

-368 LRGLKAQIPKLSTAF
+368 LRGLKSQIPKLGTAF

-389 IRSVTRLFAFMVLR
+389 IGSVTRLFTFMVLR

-431 NKNISSMQSGLKQL
+431 NKNILSMQSGLKQL
-445 GNSIIAAFE
+445 GNSIVAAFE

-461 PIVNAFIS
+461 PIINAFIS
-469 KLIEATNAIGQFFA
+469 KLTEATNAIGQFFA
-483 ALTGKPTFT
+483 ALTGKSTFT
-492 HAKKVVGNYAESL
+492 HAKKVVGNYAASL

-529 DNNGDNSGGS
+529 DNDNSGGDS
-539 GATNPADS
+539 GASNPADS

-566 AWEKADFSEIGA
+566 AWEKADFSEMGA
-578 MVAEKINAA
+578 MVADKINAA
-587 LEGIDWAKIKETSKK
+587 LEGIDWAKIKETSKR

-614 VRALDWSL
+614 VGALDWSL
-622 VGSTVGEGINTALT
+622 VGTTIGEGINTALV

-643 TIDWGMIGR
+643 TIDFGQIGR

-666 WPAVGSLVCNGFNS
+666 WQAVGSLVCNGFNAV
-680 IIDLL
+680 IDLL
-685 YDFVSTFDFTNLG
+685 YDFVSTFDFTKFG

-705 TTAIKGIKWSKGG
+705 TTAIKGIKWGKGG
-718 AAIGKA
+718 AAIGKS
-724 VTGLFDTFNGFV
+724 VTGLFDTFNGFI
-736 KKTDFAALGKGIV
+736 KKTDFSALGKGIV
-749 SAIGGFFKNLSWG
+749 SAIGGFFKNLSWS
-762 SIGSALSN
+762 SIGTALSN
-770 AIKALCDSL
+770 AIKALADFL

-794 IVDAIKDFFTGFDW
+794 IVDAIKDFFTSFDW

-817 LLGSAVKGAIDFVGS
+817 LLGSAVKGAIDLIGS

-837 KKSWGNLSDYFNTY
+837 KKAWGNLSDYFNDY

-861 GLWNGITNALKNCGT
+861 GLWNGITDALKNCGT

-903 QTMGGYIVEG
+903 KIMGGYVVDG
-913 LISGISGKFSD
+913 FLSGISGKFSECRD
-924 CQAKVLEWAGKIKD
+924 KVLEWTGKIKD

-944 FGKICKSTWETY
+944 FGKICKSTWENY

-990 SGSSHGAVNSTTWA
+990 SGSSHGSINSATWA
-1004 SYADK
+1004 NYADK

-1015 EKIGNTYTTVRSN
+1015 DKIGNVYTTVRSN
-1028 ISTWAA
+1028 VSTWAS
-1034 DVKDYFT
+1034 DIKDYFT
-1041 GTGKGAINLTTFSNY
+1041 GSGKGAINLTTFSNY
-1056 ADKVIS
+1056 ADKVVS

-1073 TVRGNISAW
+1073 TVREKISTW
-1082 AADVRDYFTS
+1082 ASDIRDYFTS

-1106 ASNIISGFKGK
+1106 AGNIISGFKGK
-1117 ISTSYSDCKSSI
+1117 ITTSYSDCQTSI
-1129 TTWASNVKTW
+1129 TTWANKVKSW
-1139 FSDTASVSAFQGFA
+1139 FSDTASVSSFQGFA

-1161 DGINSFYKGCENA
+1161 DGINSFYRDCEDA
-1174 VKSWAGKVS
+1174 VKSWASKVT

-1211 KGIDTAGE
+1211 KGINNAGKT
-1219 STKKAVSGWL
+1219 TKKAVSGWL
-1229 APFDNVSINPR
+1229 APLDNVAVNTR
-1240 LSINDAALK
+1240 LSINDTDLRACRA
-1249 DYLVNYGEDF
+1249 NYGEDF
-1259 NRDISVQRYTH
+1259 SRDISVQKYTH
-1270 DSISGAVQAAI
+1270 NIMSGSVQAAI
-1281 VADNPLTAA
+1281 TAA
-1290 FKEIAETVIVPAIQ
+1290 FKEIAEAVIVPAIQ
-1304 NVETQARRQ
+1304 GVEVQAKRQ
-1313 ADKNEHTI
+1313 ADKNEQTI
-1321 VEIGGRTITDAVREQ
+1321 VEIGGKTITDAVREQ

-1343 FQPI
+1343 FQPT

>member
-1 MTNAEPRRAERK
+1 MAE
-13 SRLFFS
+13 
-19 AGKRKAVLNVADKV
+19 KV
-33 DSITLEIEATTQKA
+33 DAITLEIEATTEKA

-53 TIESLKA
+53 TIESLRA
-60 MKTALNGINTK
+60 LKTALNGMNTK
-71 KLRQEMESFEDFQ
+71 KLKQEMESFEDFQ
-84 KKLQTV
+84 KKLRTA
-90 FSNIK
+90 FPGIK
-95 VSGNP
+95 ISGNM
-100 EELRKQIAQV
+100 EELRKQIAQT
-110 ETRLDALTKKENKL
+110 EARLDSLMRKENKL

-139 LVYDISEAKST
+139 LIYDIAEAKST
-150 LEQLYAAMDKVNAQK
+150 LEQLYAAMDKAKTQK
-165 PLNFWEKPNWA
+165 PLNFWEKPNWS
-176 ENLQNYGTTD
+176 ENLQKYGTTD

-191 SRIGSAE
+191 SSQGTSE
-198 DVEKVESVATYAAN
+198 DIEKVESVATYAAN
-212 NIKQSFAEVAQTETE
+212 NIKQSFSEVAQTEEE
-227 AAQNVQ
+227 AAQKVKNL
-233 KMGGKMQALKS
+233 GGKMQGLKA

-258 KIALGSGAEK
+258 KMSLGSGAEK

-275 LIDGMNQAKH
+275 LIDGMNQAKY

-306 QELAEASEQMRNYKN
+306 QDLAEASAQMQKYKS

-336 LSGISGVVKGAFAKL
+336 LSGIGGTVKGAFSKVAT
-351 GSIGSG
+351 IGSG
-357 IVAACK
+357 IVSACK

-368 LRGLKAQIPKLSTAF
+368 LRGLKSQIPKLGTAF

-389 IRSVTRLFAFMVLR
+389 IGSVTRLFTFMVLR

-445 GNSIIAAFE
+445 GNSIVAAFE

-461 PIVNAFIS
+461 PIINAFIS
-469 KLIEATNAIGQFFA
+469 KLTEATNAIGQFFA
-483 ALTGKPTFT
+483 ALTGRSTFT
-492 HAKKVVGNYAESL
+492 HAKKVVGNYAASL

-529 DNNGDNSGGS
+529 DNNNSGGDS
-539 GATNPADS
+539 GASNPADS

-587 LEGIDWAKIKETSKK
+587 LEGIDWAKIKETSKR

-614 VRALDWSL
+614 VGALDWSL
-622 VGSTVGEGINTALT
+622 VGTTIGEGINTALV

-643 TIDWGMIGR
+643 TIDFGQIGR
-652 SLATGLNSAVNVID
+652 SLAIGLNSAVNVID
-666 WPAVGSLVCNGFNS
+666 WQAVGSLVCNGFNAV
-680 IIDLL
+680 IDLL
-685 YDFVSTFDFTNLG
+685 YDFVSTFDFTKFG
-698 ESIGTAI
+698 ESMGTAI

-718 AAIGKA
+718 AAIGKS
-724 VTGLFDTFNGFV
+724 VTGLFDTFNGFI

-749 SAIGGFFKNLSWG
+749 SAIGGFFKNLSWS
-762 SIGSALSN
+762 SIGTALSN
-770 AIKALCDSL
+770 AIKALADFL
-779 YGVVSGTDWAAVPQY
+779 YGVVSSTDWAAVPQY
-794 IVDAIKDFFTGFDW
+794 IVDAIKDFFTSFDW

-817 LLGSAVKGAIDFVGS
+817 LLGSAVKGAIDLVGS

-837 KKSWGNLSDYFNTY
+837 KKAWGNLSDYFNDY

-861 GLWNGITNALKNCGT
+861 GLWNGITDALKNCGT

-903 QTMGGYIVEG
+903 KIMGGYVVDG
-913 LISGISGKFSD
+913 FLSGISGKFSECRD
-924 CQAKVLEWAGKIKD
+924 KVLEWAGKIKD

-944 FGKICKSTWETY
+944 FGKICKSTWENY

-990 SGSSHGAVNSTTWA
+990 SGSSHGSINSTTWA
-1004 SYADK
+1004 DYANK

-1015 EKIGNTYTTVRSN
+1015 DKIGNVYTTVRSN
-1028 ISTWAA
+1028 ISTWAS
-1034 DVKDYFT
+1034 DIKDYFT
-1041 GTGKGAINLTTFSNY
+1041 GSGKGAINLTTFSNY
-1056 ADKVIS
+1056 ADKVVS

-1073 TVRGNISAW
+1073 TVRDKISTW
-1082 AADVRDYFTS
+1082 ASDIRDYFTS

-1106 ASNIISGFKGK
+1106 AGNIISGFKGK
-1117 ISTSYSDCKSSI
+1117 ITTSYSDCQTSI
-1129 TTWASNVKTW
+1129 TTWANKVKSW
-1139 FSDTASVSAFQGFA
+1139 FSDTASVSSFQGFA

-1161 DGINSFYKGCENA
+1161 DGINSFYRDCEDA
-1174 VKSWAGKVS
+1174 VKSWASKVT

-1211 KGIDTAGE
+1211 KGINNAGKT
-1219 STKKAVSGWL
+1219 TKKAVSGWL
-1229 APFDNVSINPR
+1229 APLDNVAVNTR
-1240 LSINDAALK
+1240 LSINDTDLRACRA
-1249 DYLVNYGEDF
+1249 NYGEDF
-1259 NRDISVQRYTH
+1259 SRDISVQRYTH
-1270 DSISGAVQAAI
+1270 NIMSGSVQAAI
-1281 VADNPLTAA
+1281 TADNPITAA
-1290 FKEIAETVIVPAIQ
+1290 FKEIAEAVIVPAIQ
-1304 NVETQARRQ
+1304 GVEVQAKRQ
-1313 ADKNEHTI
+1313 ADKNEQTI
-1321 VEIGGRTITDAVREQ
+1321 VEIGGKTITDAVREQ

-1343 FQPI
+1343 FQLT

>member
-1 MTNAEPRRAERK
+1 MPENERTVLVVAE
-13 SRLFFS
+13 
-19 AGKRKAVLNVADKV
+19 KV
-33 DSITLEIEATTQKA
+33 DAITLEIEATTEKA

-53 TIESLKA
+53 TIESLRA
-60 MKTALNGINTK
+60 LKTALNGINTK
-71 KLRQEMESFEDFQ
+71 KLKQEMESFEDFQ
-84 KKLQTV
+84 KKLQTA

-110 ETRLDALTKKENKL
+110 EARLDALTKKENKL

-139 LVYDISEAKST
+139 LVYDIAEAKST

-165 PLNFWEKPNWA
+165 PLNFWEKPNWS
-176 ENLQNYGTTD
+176 ENLQKYGTTD

-191 SRIGSAE
+191 SSLGTSE
-198 DVEKVESVATYAAN
+198 DIEKVESVATYAAN
-212 NIKQSFAEVAQTETE
+212 NIKQSFSEVAQTEEE
-227 AAQNVQ
+227 AAQKVKNL
-233 KMGGKMQALKS
+233 GGKMQGLKA

-258 KIALGSGAEK
+258 KMSLGSGAEK

-275 LIDGMNQAKH
+275 LIDGMNQAKY

-306 QELAEASEQMRNYKN
+306 QDLAEASAQMQKYKS

-336 LSGISGVVKGAFAKL
+336 LSGIGGTVKGAFSKVAT
-351 GSIGSG
+351 IGSG
-357 IVAACK
+357 IVSACK

-368 LRGLKAQIPKLSTAF
+368 LRGLKSQIPKLGTAF

-389 IRSVTRLFAFMVLR
+389 IGSVTRLFTFMVLR

-445 GNSIIAAFE
+445 GNSIVAAFE

-461 PIVNAFIS
+461 PIINAFIS
-469 KLIEATNAIGQFFA
+469 KLTEATNAIGQFLA
-483 ALTGKPTFT
+483 ALTGRSTFT
-492 HAKKVVGNYAESL
+492 HAKKVVGNYAASL

-529 DNNGDNSGGS
+529 DNNNSGGDS
-539 GATNPADS
+539 GASNPADS

-587 LEGIDWAKIKETSKK
+587 LEGIDWAKIKETSKR

-614 VRALDWSL
+614 VGALDWSL
-622 VGSTVGEGINTALT
+622 VGTTIGEGINTALV

-643 TIDWGMIGR
+643 TIDFGQIGR
-652 SLATGLNSAVNVID
+652 SLAIGLNSAVNVID
-666 WPAVGSLVCNGFNS
+666 WQAVGSLVCNGFNAV
-680 IIDLL
+680 IDLL
-685 YDFVSTFDFTNLG
+685 YDFVSTFDFTKFG
-698 ESIGTAI
+698 ESMGTAI

-718 AAIGKA
+718 AAIGKS
-724 VTGLFDTFNGFV
+724 VTGLFDTFNGFI

-749 SAIGGFFKNLSWG
+749 SAIGGFFKNLSWS
-762 SIGSALSN
+762 SIGTALSN
-770 AIKALCDSL
+770 AIKALADFL
-779 YGVVSGTDWAAVPQY
+779 YGVVSSTDWAAVPQY
-794 IVDAIKDFFTGFDW
+794 IVDAIKDFFTSFDW

-817 LLGSAVKGAIDFVGS
+817 LLGSAVKGAIDLVGS

-837 KKSWGNLSDYFNTY
+837 KKAWGNLSDYFNDY

-861 GLWNGITNALKNCGT
+861 GLWNGITDALKNCGT

-903 QTMGGYIVEG
+903 KIMGGYVVDG
-913 LISGISGKFSD
+913 FLSGISGKFSECRD
-924 CQAKVLEWAGKIKD
+924 KVLEWAGKIKD

-944 FGKICKSTWETY
+944 FGKICKSTWENY

-990 SGSSHGAVNSTTWA
+990 SGSSHGSINSTTWA
-1004 SYADK
+1004 DYADK

-1015 EKIGNTYTTVRSN
+1015 DKIGNVYTTVRSN
-1028 ISTWAA
+1028 ISTWAS
-1034 DVKDYFT
+1034 DIKDYFT
-1041 GTGKGAINLTTFSNY
+1041 GSGKGAINLTTFSNY
-1056 ADKVIS
+1056 ADKVVS

-1073 TVRGNISAW
+1073 TVRDKISTW
-1082 AADVRDYFTS
+1082 ASDIRDYFTS

-1106 ASNIISGFKGK
+1106 AGNIISGFKGK
-1117 ISTSYSDCKSSI
+1117 ITTSYSDCQTSI
-1129 TTWASNVKTW
+1129 TTWANKVKSW
-1139 FSDTASVSAFQGFA
+1139 FSDTASVSSFQGFA

-1161 DGINSFYKGCENA
+1161 DGINSFYRDCEDA
-1174 VKSWAGKVS
+1174 VKSWASKVT

-1211 KGIDTAGE
+1211 KGINNAGKT
-1219 STKKAVSGWL
+1219 TKKAVSGWL
-1229 APFDNVSINPR
+1229 APLDNVAVNTR
-1240 LSINDAALK
+1240 LSINDTDLRACRA
-1249 DYLVNYGEDF
+1249 NYGEDF
-1259 NRDISVQRYTH
+1259 SRDISVQRYTH
-1270 DSISGAVQAAI
+1270 NSISGAVQAAI
-1281 VADNPLTAA
+1281 VTDNPLTAA
-1290 FKEIAETVIVPAIQ
+1290 FREIAESVIVPAIQ
-1304 NVETQARRQ
+1304 NVETQAKRQ
-1313 ADKNEHTI
+1313 ADKNEQTI
-1321 VEIGGRTITDAVREQ
+1321 VEIGGKTITDAVREQ

-1343 FQPI
+1343 FQPT

>member
-1 MTNAEPRRAERK
+1 MPENERTVLVVAE
-13 SRLFFS
+13 
-19 AGKRKAVLNVADKV
+19 KV
-33 DSITLEIEATTQKA
+33 DAITLEIEATTEKA

-53 TIESLKA
+53 TIESLRTL
-60 MKTALNGINTK
+60 KTALNGINTK
-71 KLRQEMESFEDFQ
+71 KLKQEMESFEGFQ

-90 FSNIK
+90 FSGIK
-95 VSGNP
+95 ISGNM
-100 EELRKQIAQV
+100 EELRKQIAQA
-110 ETRLDALTKKENKL
+110 EARFDTLLNKENKL

-139 LVYDISEAKST
+139 LQYDIAAVCNS
-150 LEQLYAAMDKVNAQK
+150 LDQLYAAMDKANAQK
-165 PLNFWEKPNWA
+165 PLNFWEKPNWS
-176 ENLQNYGTTD
+176 ENLQKYGTTD

-191 SRIGSAE
+191 SSLGTSE
-198 DVEKVESVATYAAN
+198 DIEKVESVATYAAN
-212 NIKQSFAEVAQTETE
+212 NIKQSFSEVAQTEEE
-227 AAQNVQ
+227 AAQKVKNL
-233 KMGGKMQALKS
+233 GGKMQGLKG

-258 KIALGSGAEK
+258 KMSLGSGAEK

-275 LIDGMNQAKH
+275 LIDGMNQAKY

-306 QELAEASEQMRNYKN
+306 QDLAEASAQMQKYKS
-321 SLTGATEQTSRLKTV
+321 SLTGATEQTSHLKTV
-336 LSGISGVVKGAFAKL
+336 LSGIGGTVKGAFSKVAT
-351 GSIGSG
+351 IGSG
-357 IVAACK
+357 IVSACK
-363 KAAGA
+363 KAVGA
-368 LRGLKAQIPKLSTAF
+368 LRGLKSQITKLGTAF

-389 IRSVTRLFAFMVLR
+389 IGSVTRLFTFMVLR

-445 GNSIIAAFE
+445 GNSIVAAFE

-461 PIVNAFIS
+461 PIINAFIS
-469 KLIEATNAIGQFFA
+469 KLTEATNAIGQFFA
-483 ALTGKPTFT
+483 ALTGRSTFT
-492 HAKKVVGNYAESL
+492 HAKKVVGNYAASL

-529 DNNGDNSGGS
+529 DNNNSGGDS
-539 GATNPADS
+539 GASNPADS

-587 LEGIDWAKIKETSKK
+587 LEGIDWAKIKETSKR

-614 VRALDWSL
+614 VGALDWSL
-622 VGSTVGEGINTALT
+622 VGTTIGEGINTALV

-643 TIDWGMIGR
+643 TIDFGQIGR
-652 SLATGLNSAVNVID
+652 SLAIGLNSAVNVID
-666 WPAVGSLVCNGFNS
+666 WQAVGSLVCNGFNAV
-680 IIDLL
+680 IDLL
-685 YDFVSTFDFTNLG
+685 YDFVSTFDFTKFG
-698 ESIGTAI
+698 ESMGTAI

-718 AAIGKA
+718 AAIGKS
-724 VTGLFDTFNGFV
+724 VTGLFDTFNGFI

-749 SAIGGFFKNLSWG
+749 SAIGGFFKNLSWS
-762 SIGSALSN
+762 SIGTALSN
-770 AIKALCDSL
+770 AIKALADFL

-794 IVDAIKDFFTGFDW
+794 IVDAIKDFFTSFDW

-817 LLGSAVKGAIDFVGS
+817 LLGSAVKGAIDLVGS

-837 KKSWGNLSDYFNTY
+837 KKAWGNLSDYFNDY

-861 GLWNGITNALKNCGT
+861 GLWNGITDALKNCGT

-903 QTMGGYIVEG
+903 KIMGGYVVDG
-913 LISGISGKFSD
+913 FLSGISGKFSECRD
-924 CQAKVLEWAGKIKD
+924 KVLEWAGKIKD

-944 FGKICKSTWETY
+944 FGKICKSTWENY

-990 SGSSHGAVNSTTWA
+990 SGSSHGSINSTTWA
-1004 SYADK
+1004 DYANK

-1015 EKIGNTYTTVRSN
+1015 DKIGNVYTTVRSN
-1028 ISTWAA
+1028 ISTWAS
-1034 DVKDYFT
+1034 DIKDYFT
-1041 GTGKGAINLTTFSNY
+1041 GSGKGAINLTTFSNY
-1056 ADKVIS
+1056 ADKVVS

-1073 TVRGNISAW
+1073 TVRDKISTW
-1082 AADVRDYFTS
+1082 ASDIRDYFTS

-1106 ASNIISGFKGK
+1106 AGNIISGFKGK
-1117 ISTSYSDCKSSI
+1117 ITTSYSDCQTSI
-1129 TTWASNVKTW
+1129 TTWANKVKSW
-1139 FSDTASVSAFQGFA
+1139 FSDTASVSSFQGFA

-1161 DGINSFYKGCENA
+1161 DGINSFYRDCEDA
-1174 VKSWAGKVS
+1174 VKSWASKVT

-1211 KGIDTAGE
+1211 KGINNAGKT
-1219 STKKAVSGWL
+1219 TKKAVSGWL
-1229 APFDNVSINPR
+1229 APLDNVAVNTR
-1240 LSINDAALK
+1240 LSINDTDLRACRA
-1249 DYLVNYGEDF
+1249 NYGEDF
-1259 NRDISVQRYTH
+1259 SRDISVQRYTH
-1270 DSISGAVQAAI
+1270 NIMSGSVQAAI
-1281 VADNPLTAA
+1281 TADNPITAA
-1290 FKEIAETVIVPAIQ
+1290 FKEIAEAVIVPAIQ
-1304 NVETQARRQ
+1304 GVEVQAKRQ
-1313 ADKNEHTI
+1313 ADKNEQTI
-1321 VEIGGRTITDAVREQ
+1321 VEIGGKTITDAVREQ

-1343 FQPI
+1343 FQPT

>member
-1 MTNAEPRRAERK
+1 MPENERTVLVVAE
-13 SRLFFS
+13 
-19 AGKRKAVLNVADKV
+19 KV
-33 DSITLEIEATTQKA
+33 DAITLEIEATTEKA
-47 DKGIDK
+47 DKGIGK
-53 TIESLKA
+53 IIESLRA
-60 MKTALNGINTK
+60 LKTALNGINTK
-71 KLRQEMESFEDFQ
+71 KLKQEMESFEDFQ
-84 KKLQTV
+84 KKLQTA

-110 ETRLDALTKKENKL
+110 EARLDALTKKENKL

-139 LVYDISEAKST
+139 LVYDIAEAKST

-165 PLNFWEKPNWA
+165 PLNFWEKPNWS
-176 ENLQNYGTTD
+176 ENLQKYGTTD

-191 SRIGSAE
+191 SSLGTSE
-198 DVEKVESVATYAAN
+198 DIEKVESVATYAAN
-212 NIKQSFAEVAQTETE
+212 NIKQSFSEVAQTEEE
-227 AAQNVQ
+227 AAQKVKNL
-233 KMGGKMQALKS
+233 GGKMQGLKA

-258 KIALGSGAEK
+258 KMSLGSGAEK

-275 LIDGMNQAKH
+275 LIDGMNQAKY

-306 QELAEASEQMRNYKN
+306 QDLTEASAQMQKYKS

-336 LSGISGVVKGAFAKL
+336 LSGIGGTVKGAFSKVAT
-351 GSIGSG
+351 IGSG
-357 IVAACK
+357 IVSACK

-368 LRGLKAQIPKLSTAF
+368 LRGLKSQIPKLGTAF

-389 IRSVTRLFAFMVLR
+389 IGSVTRLFTFMVLR

-445 GNSIIAAFE
+445 GNSIVAAFE

-461 PIVNAFIS
+461 PIINAFIS
-469 KLIEATNAIGQFFA
+469 KLTEATNAIGQFFA
-483 ALTGKPTFT
+483 ALTGRSTFT
-492 HAKKVVGNYAESL
+492 HAKKVVGNYAASL

-529 DNNGDNSGGS
+529 DNNNSGGDS
-539 GATNPADS
+539 GASNPADS

-587 LEGIDWAKIKETSKK
+587 LEGIDWAKIKETSKR

-614 VRALDWSL
+614 VGALDWSL
-622 VGSTVGEGINTALT
+622 VGTTIGEGINTALV

-643 TIDWGMIGR
+643 TIDFGQIGR
-652 SLATGLNSAVNVID
+652 SLAIGLNSAVNVID
-666 WPAVGSLVCNGFNS
+666 WQAVGSLVCNGFNAV
-680 IIDLL
+680 IDLL
-685 YDFVSTFDFTNLG
+685 YDFVSTFDFTKFG
-698 ESIGTAI
+698 ESMGTAI

-718 AAIGKA
+718 AAIGKS
-724 VTGLFDTFNGFV
+724 VTGLFDTFNGFI

-749 SAIGGFFKNLSWG
+749 SAIGGFFKNLSWS
-762 SIGSALSN
+762 SIGTALSN
-770 AIKALCDSL
+770 AIKALADFL
-779 YGVVSGTDWAAVPQY
+779 YGVVSSTDWATVPQY
-794 IVDAIKDFFTGFDW
+794 IVDAIKDFFTSFDW

-817 LLGSAVKGAIDFVGS
+817 LLGSAVKGAIDLVGS

-837 KKSWGNLSDYFNTY
+837 KKAWGNLSDYFNDY

-861 GLWNGITNALKNCGT
+861 GLWNGITDALKNCGT

-903 QTMGGYIVEG
+903 KIMGGYVVDG
-913 LISGISGKFSD
+913 FLSGISGKFSECRD
-924 CQAKVLEWAGKIKD
+924 KVLEWAGKIKD

-944 FGKICKSTWETY
+944 FGKICKSTWENY

-990 SGSSHGAVNSTTWA
+990 SGSSHGSINSTTWA
-1004 SYADK
+1004 DYADK

-1015 EKIGNTYTTVRSN
+1015 DKIGNVYTTVRSN
-1028 ISTWAA
+1028 ISTWAS
-1034 DVKDYFT
+1034 DIKDYFT
-1041 GTGKGAINLTTFSNY
+1041 GSGKGAINLTTFSNY
-1056 ADKVIS
+1056 ADKVVS

-1073 TVRGNISAW
+1073 TVRDKISTW
-1082 AADVRDYFTS
+1082 ASDIRDYFTS

-1106 ASNIISGFKGK
+1106 AGNIISGFKGK
-1117 ISTSYSDCKSSI
+1117 ITTSYSDCQTSI
-1129 TTWASNVKTW
+1129 TTWANKVKSW
-1139 FSDTASVSAFQGFA
+1139 FSDTANVSSFQGFA

-1161 DGINSFYKGCENA
+1161 DGINSFYRDCEDA
-1174 VKSWAGKVS
+1174 VKSWASKVT

-1211 KGIDTAGE
+1211 KGINNAGKT
-1219 STKKAVSGWL
+1219 TKKAVSGWL
-1229 APFDNVSINPR
+1229 APLDNVAVNTR
-1240 LSINDAALK
+1240 LSINDTDLRACRA
-1249 DYLVNYGEDF
+1249 NYGEDF
-1259 NRDISVQRYTH
+1259 SRDISVQRYTH
-1270 DSISGAVQAAI
+1270 NSISGAVQAAI
-1281 VADNPLTAA
+1281 VTDNPLTAA
-1290 FKEIAETVIVPAIQ
+1290 FREIAESVIVPAIQ
-1304 NVETQARRQ
+1304 NVETQAKRQ
-1313 ADKNEHTI
+1313 ADKNEQTI
-1321 VEIGGRTITDAVREQ
+1321 VEIGGKTITDAVREQ

-1343 FQPI
+1343 FQPT

>member
-1 MTNAEPRRAERK
+1 MAE
-13 SRLFFS
+13 
-19 AGKRKAVLNVADKV
+19 KV
-33 DSITLEIEATTQKA
+33 DAITLEIEATTEKA

-53 TIESLKA
+53 TIESLRTL
-60 MKTALNGINTK
+60 KTALNGINTK
-71 KLRQEMESFEDFQ
+71 KLKQEMESFEDFQ

-90 FSNIK
+90 FSGIK
-95 VSGNP
+95 ISGNM
-100 EELRKQIAQV
+100 EELRKQIAQA
-110 ETRLDALTKKENKL
+110 EARFDTLLNKENKL

-139 LVYDISEAKST
+139 LQYDIAAVCNS
-150 LEQLYAAMDKVNAQK
+150 LDQLYAAMDKANAQK
-165 PLNFWEKPNWA
+165 PLNFWEKPNWS
-176 ENLQNYGTTD
+176 ENLQKYGTTD

-191 SRIGSAE
+191 SSLGTSE
-198 DVEKVESVATYAAN
+198 DIEKVESVATYAAN
-212 NIKQSFAEVAQTETE
+212 NIKQSFSEVAQTEEE
-227 AAQNVQ
+227 AAQKVKNL
-233 KMGGKMQALKS
+233 GGKMQGLKG

-258 KIALGSGAEK
+258 KMSLGSGAEK

-275 LIDGMNQAKH
+275 LIDGMNQAKY

-306 QELAEASEQMRNYKN
+306 QDLAEASAQMQKYKS
-321 SLTGATEQTSRLKTV
+321 SLTGATEQTSHLKTV
-336 LSGISGVVKGAFAKL
+336 LSGIGGTVKGAFSKVAT
-351 GSIGSG
+351 IGSG
-357 IVAACK
+357 IVSACK
-363 KAAGA
+363 KAVGA
-368 LRGLKAQIPKLSTAF
+368 LRGLKSQIPKLGTAF

-389 IRSVTRLFAFMVLR
+389 IGSVTRLFTFMVLR

-445 GNSIIAAFE
+445 GNSIVAAFE

-461 PIVNAFIS
+461 PIINAFIS
-469 KLIEATNAIGQFFA
+469 KLTEATNAIGQFFA
-483 ALTGKPTFT
+483 ALTGRSTFT
-492 HAKKVVGNYAESL
+492 HAKKVVGNYAASL

-529 DNNGDNSGGS
+529 DNNNSGGDS
-539 GATNPADS
+539 GASNPADS

-587 LEGIDWAKIKETSKK
+587 LEGIDWAKIKETSKR

-614 VRALDWSL
+614 VGALDWSL
-622 VGSTVGEGINTALT
+622 VGTTIGEGINTALV

-643 TIDWGMIGR
+643 TIDFGQIGR
-652 SLATGLNSAVNVID
+652 SLAIGLNSAVNVID
-666 WPAVGSLVCNGFNS
+666 WQTVGSLVCNGFNAV
-680 IIDLL
+680 IDLL
-685 YDFVSTFDFTNLG
+685 YDFVSTFDFTKFG
-698 ESIGTAI
+698 ESMGTAI

-718 AAIGKA
+718 AAIGKS
-724 VTGLFDTFNGFV
+724 VTGLFDTFNGFI

-749 SAIGGFFKNLSWG
+749 SAIGGFFKNLSWS
-762 SIGSALSN
+762 SIGTALSN
-770 AIKALCDSL
+770 AIKALADFL

-794 IVDAIKDFFTGFDW
+794 IVDAIKDFFTSFDW

-817 LLGSAVKGAIDFVGS
+817 LLGSAVKGAIDLVGS

-837 KKSWGNLSDYFNTY
+837 KKAWGNLSDYFNDY

-861 GLWNGITNALKNCGT
+861 GLWNGITDALKNCGT

-903 QTMGGYIVEG
+903 KIMGGYVVDG
-913 LISGISGKFSD
+913 FLSGISGKFSECRD
-924 CQAKVLEWAGKIKD
+924 KVLEWAGKIKD

-944 FGKICKSTWETY
+944 FGKICKSTWENY
-956 GQNIIGGFRDKIGN
+956 GQNIMGGFRDKIGN

-990 SGSSHGAVNSTTWA
+990 SGSSHGSINSTTWA
-1004 SYADK
+1004 DYANK

-1015 EKIGNTYTTVRSN
+1015 DKIGNVYTTVRSN
-1028 ISTWAA
+1028 ISTWAS
-1034 DVKDYFT
+1034 DIKDYFT
-1041 GTGKGAINLTTFSNY
+1041 GSGKGAINLTTFSNY
-1056 ADKVIS
+1056 ADKVVS

-1073 TVRGNISAW
+1073 TVRDKISTW
-1082 AADVRDYFTS
+1082 ASDIRDYFTS

-1106 ASNIISGFKGK
+1106 AGNIISGFKGK
-1117 ISTSYSDCKSSI
+1117 ITTSYSDCQTSI
-1129 TTWASNVKTW
+1129 TTWANKVKSW
-1139 FSDTASVSAFQGFA
+1139 FSDTASVSSFQGFA

-1161 DGINSFYKGCENA
+1161 DGINSFYRDCEDA
-1174 VKSWAGKVS
+1174 VKSWASKVT

-1211 KGIDTAGE
+1211 KGINNAGKT
-1219 STKKAVSGWL
+1219 TKKAVSGWL
-1229 APFDNVSINPR
+1229 APLDNVAVNTR
-1240 LSINDAALK
+1240 LSINDTDLRACRA
-1249 DYLVNYGEDF
+1249 NYGEDF
-1259 NRDISVQRYTH
+1259 SRDISVQRYTH
-1270 DSISGAVQAAI
+1270 NIMSGSVQAAI
-1281 VADNPLTAA
+1281 TADNPITAA
-1290 FKEIAETVIVPAIQ
+1290 FKEIAEAVIVPAIQ
-1304 NVETQARRQ
+1304 GVEVQAKRQ
-1313 ADKNEHTI
+1313 ADKNEQTI
-1321 VEIGGRTITDAVREQ
+1321 VEIGGKTITDAVREQ

-1343 FQPI
+1343 FQPT

>member
-1 MTNAEPRRAERK
+1 MAE
-13 SRLFFS
+13 
-19 AGKRKAVLNVADKV
+19 KV
-33 DSITLEIEATTQKA
+33 DAITLEIEATTEKA

-53 TIESLKA
+53 TIESLRTL
-60 MKTALNGINTK
+60 KTALNGINTK
-71 KLRQEMESFEDFQ
+71 KLKQEMESFEDFQ

-90 FSNIK
+90 FSGIK
-95 VSGNP
+95 ISGNM
-100 EELRKQIAQV
+100 EELRKQIAQA
-110 ETRLDALTKKENKL
+110 EARFDTLLNKENKL

-139 LVYDISEAKST
+139 LQYDIAAVCNS
-150 LEQLYAAMDKVNAQK
+150 LDQLYAAMDKANAQK
-165 PLNFWEKPNWA
+165 PLNFWEKPNWS
-176 ENLQNYGTTD
+176 ENLQKYGTTD

-191 SRIGSAE
+191 SSLGTSE
-198 DVEKVESVATYAAN
+198 DIEKVESVATYAAN
-212 NIKQSFAEVAQTETE
+212 NIKQSFSEVAQTEEE
-227 AAQNVQ
+227 AAQKVKNL
-233 KMGGKMQALKS
+233 GGKMQGLKG

-258 KIALGSGAEK
+258 KMSLGSGAEK

-275 LIDGMNQAKH
+275 LIDGMNWAKY

-306 QELAEASEQMRNYKN
+306 QDLAEASAQMQKYKS
-321 SLTGATEQTSRLKTV
+321 SLTGATEQTSHLKTV
-336 LSGISGVVKGAFAKL
+336 LSGIGGTVKGAFSKVAT
-351 GSIGSG
+351 IGSG
-357 IVAACK
+357 IVSACK
-363 KAAGA
+363 KAVGA
-368 LRGLKAQIPKLSTAF
+368 LRGLKSQIPKLGTAF

-389 IRSVTRLFAFMVLR
+389 IGSVTRLFTFMVLR

-445 GNSIIAAFE
+445 GNSIVAAFE

-461 PIVNAFIS
+461 PIINAFIS
-469 KLIEATNAIGQFFA
+469 KLTEATNAIGQFFA
-483 ALTGKPTFT
+483 ALTGRSTFT
-492 HAKKVVGNYAESL
+492 HAKKVVGNYAASL

-529 DNNGDNSGGS
+529 DNNNSGGDS
-539 GATNPADS
+539 GASNPADS

-587 LEGIDWAKIKETSKK
+587 LEGIDWAKIKETSKR

-614 VRALDWSL
+614 VGALDWSL
-622 VGSTVGEGINTALT
+622 VGTTIGEGINTALV

-643 TIDWGMIGR
+643 TIDFGQIGR
-652 SLATGLNSAVNVID
+652 SLAIGLNSAVNVID
-666 WPAVGSLVCNGFNS
+666 WQAVGSLVCNGFNAV
-680 IIDLL
+680 IDLL
-685 YDFVSTFDFTNLG
+685 YDFVSTFDFTKFG
-698 ESIGTAI
+698 ESMGTAI

-718 AAIGKA
+718 AAIGKS
-724 VTGLFDTFNGFV
+724 VTGLFDTFNGFI

-749 SAIGGFFKNLSWG
+749 SAIGGFFKNLSWS
-762 SIGSALSN
+762 SIGTALSN
-770 AIKALCDSL
+770 AIKALADFL

-794 IVDAIKDFFTGFDW
+794 IVDAIKDFFTSFDW

-817 LLGSAVKGAIDFVGS
+817 LLGSAVKGAIDLVGS

-837 KKSWGNLSDYFNTY
+837 KKAWGNLSDYFNDY

-861 GLWNGITNALKNCGT
+861 GLWNGITDALKNCGT

-903 QTMGGYIVEG
+903 KIMGGYVVDG
-913 LISGISGKFSD
+913 FLSGISGKFSECRD
-924 CQAKVLEWAGKIKD
+924 KVLEWAGKIKD

-944 FGKICKSTWETY
+944 FGKICKSTWENY

-990 SGSSHGAVNSTTWA
+990 SGSSHGSINSTTWA
-1004 SYADK
+1004 DYANK

-1015 EKIGNTYTTVRSN
+1015 DKIGNVYTTVRSN
-1028 ISTWAA
+1028 ISTWAS
-1034 DVKDYFT
+1034 DIKDYFT
-1041 GTGKGAINLTTFSNY
+1041 GSGKGAINLTTFSNY
-1056 ADKVIS
+1056 ADKVVS

-1073 TVRGNISAW
+1073 TVRDKISTW
-1082 AADVRDYFTS
+1082 ASDIRDYFTS

-1106 ASNIISGFKGK
+1106 AGNIISGFKGK
-1117 ISTSYSDCKSSI
+1117 ITTSYSDCQTSI
-1129 TTWASNVKTW
+1129 TTWANKVKSW
-1139 FSDTASVSAFQGFA
+1139 FSDTASVSSFQGFA

-1161 DGINSFYKGCENA
+1161 DGINSFYRDCEDA
-1174 VKSWAGKVS
+1174 VKSWASKVT

-1211 KGIDTAGE
+1211 KGINNAGKT
-1219 STKKAVSGWL
+1219 TKKAVSGWL
-1229 APFDNVSINPR
+1229 APLDNVAVNTR
-1240 LSINDAALK
+1240 LSINDTDLRACRA
-1249 DYLVNYGEDF
+1249 NYGEDF
-1259 NRDISVQRYTH
+1259 SRDISVQRYTH
-1270 DSISGAVQAAI
+1270 NIMSGSVQAAI
-1281 VADNPLTAA
+1281 TADNPITAA
-1290 FKEIAETVIVPAIQ
+1290 FKEIAEAVIVPAIQ
-1304 NVETQARRQ
+1304 GVEVQAKRQ
-1313 ADKNEHTI
+1313 ADKNEQTI
-1321 VEIGGRTITDAVREQ
+1321 VEIGGKTITDAVREQ

-1343 FQPI
+1343 FQPT

>member
-1 MTNAEPRRAERK
+1 M
-13 SRLFFS
+13 
-19 AGKRKAVLNVADKV
+19 ADKV

-95 VSGNP
+95 VSGNT
-100 EELRKQIAQV
+100 EELRKQITQA
-110 ETRLDALTKKENKL
+110 EARLDTLLSKENKL
-124 KTVSGINE
+124 KTVSGIDE

-139 LVYDISEAKST
+139 LQYDIADVCNT
-150 LEQLYAAMDKVNAQK
+150 LDQLYAAMDKVNAQK

-186 ESVIK
+186 ESIIK
-191 SRIGSAE
+191 SRLGSVE

-212 NIKQSFAEVAQTETE
+212 NIKQSFAETAQTETE

-233 KMGGKMQALKS
+233 KLGGKMQTLKG

-258 KIALGSGAEK
+258 KISLGSGAEK

-336 LSGISGVVKGAFAKL
+336 ISGIGGVVKGAFAKL

-357 IVAACK
+357 VIVACK

-368 LRGLKAQIPKLSTAF
+368 LRSLKSQIPKLGAAF
-383 SGLGKK
+383 NGLGKK

-419 LAQYSAAKGTEF
+419 LAQYSEAKGAEF
-431 NKNISSMQSGLKQL
+431 NKNISAMQSGLKQL

-461 PIVNAFIS
+461 PIINAFIS

-483 ALTGKPTFT
+483 ALTGKSTFT

-529 DNNGDNSGGS
+529 DNNNDNGGGS

-566 AWEKADFSEIGA
+566 AWGKADFSEIGA

-614 VRALDWSL
+614 VGALDWSL
-622 VGSTVGEGINTALT
+622 VGSTIGEGINTALI
-636 FANTLLT
+636 FANTLLI

-718 AAIGKA
+718 ATIGLSMS
-724 VTGLFDTFNGFV
+724 GLLDTFIAFV
-736 KKTDFAALGKGIV
+736 DTTDFAQIGQSIV
-749 SAIGGFFKNLSWG
+749 NAVGGFFENLSWG
-762 SIGSALSN
+762 SIGESLSG
-770 AIKALCDSL
+770 AFKALLDFIS
-779 YGVVSGTDWAAVPQY
+779 GTVSGVSWDKVPKY
-794 IVDAIKDFFTGFDW
+794 IIDAIKDFFTGFDW
-808 SGVSKSLGK
+808 SGVSESLGK
-817 LLGSAVKGAIDFVGS
+817 LLGSAVKGALDLVGS

-837 KKSWGNLSDYFNTY
+837 KKSWGNLSDYFNVY
-851 IEDAGGDIIA
+851 IQNAGEDIIA
-861 GLWNGITNALKNCGT
+861 GLWNGIKNALKNCGT

-889 FKDAFGIHSPSKEM
+889 FKTAFQIHSPSREM

-913 LISGISGKFSD
+913 LISGISGKFSG

-956 GQNIIGGFRDKIGN
+956 GQNIIGGFKDKIGGAYSTTKDN
-970 AYTSTRDKISAWASD
+970 ISAWAENVKKWFSGTSFGAINKDTWITYANDVISGFRTKIGNTYTSTRDNISAWAADIKS
-985 VKDYF
+985 YF
-990 SGSSHGAVNSTTWA
+990 SGSSHGAVNSTT
-1004 SYADK
+1004 
-1009 VVSGFR
+1009 F
-1015 EKIGNTYTTVRSN
+1015 
-1028 ISTWAA
+1028 
-1034 DVKDYFT
+1034 
-1041 GTGKGAINLTTFSNY
+1041 
-1056 ADKVIS
+1056 
-1062 GFREKIGSTYT
+1062 STY
-1073 TVRGNISAW
+1073 A
-1082 AADVRDYFTS
+1082 
-1092 SSHGSINSTKFSTF
+1092 H
-1106 ASNIISGFKGK
+1106 NIINGFKGK
-1117 ISTSYSDCKSSI
+1117 ISTSYSDCQSSI

-1139 FSDTASVSAFQGFA
+1139 FSDTASASAFRGFA
-1153 KNVIHGFR
+1153 KNIIDGFAN
-1161 DGINSFYKGCENA
+1161 GINSFYKDCENA

-1196 KVFEQFGLYTVQGFN
+1196 KVFEQFGFYTVQGFN

-1249 DYLVNYGEDF
+1249 DYWVNYGEDF

-1270 DSISGAVQAAI
+1270 NSISGAVQAAI

-1304 NVETQARRQ
+1304 NVETQAKRQ
-1313 ADKNEHTI
+1313 ADKNEQTI
-1321 VEIGGRTITDAVREQ
+1321 VEIGGRTITNAVREQ

-1343 FQPI
+1343 FQPT